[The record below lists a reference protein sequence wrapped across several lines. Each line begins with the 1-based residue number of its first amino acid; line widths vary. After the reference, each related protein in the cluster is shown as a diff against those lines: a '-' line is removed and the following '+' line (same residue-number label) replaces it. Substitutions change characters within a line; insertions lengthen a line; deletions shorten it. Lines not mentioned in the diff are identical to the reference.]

1 MLFCLRRPSL
11 YIYIYKNIMNKWT
24 LLALVATSFTAQ
36 AQQLPNASFDTP
48 WEECFP
54 YIGKDGKHAKSI
66 GTQPKG
72 WTIANV
78 YGMNTLGA
86 TVVAKDTLGLGTDT
100 KAVKLANTPNSLLS
114 SQIVPGYMGLGTTWN
129 TSVMGQQND
138 GGSFGGIEFTNR
150 PDAVEFYYQR
160 ICPEASADIPATFVA
175 YLWKGQ
181 WQQAEVPIDIAAFG
195 SPKKETM
202 IDRDRN
208 ILGMP
213 TDKGGAVTKSDDA
226 LLIAS
231 SIHHIK
237 DINKELTKL
246 VVPIEYHDS
255 TAIPTKMNLVFAAN
269 DYFDATT
276 VKAGNSLVV
285 DSVKL
290 VYYHALESLTY
301 GDKVYTPNA
310 EGVIDLSEVAFDA
323 NTPMQFH
330 VKGVGATVEKGT
342 LNADTQEMT
351 LEVRGNDFAANPES
365 KTTYTLRFKAEAP
378 APALELTSLTISG
391 MPFEA
396 LEAGKTAYTL
406 PYVYNPGIVFKGTT
420 NEGYTVGE
428 SVFDNKAKTHTV
440 NVVDPAKNDTTSYV
454 FSFTDAVEDAATGN
468 YEGALSVVLTAQD
481 NNSVPTALSNA
492 NIRITK
498 NANGTINL
506 AIDDF
511 AFGGMVVGD
520 IFVSNVP
527 MKDGK
532 IEKTRRTILM
542 TDFDEA
548 GNKLDYSMGWMMGAL
563 PVEVSADLNTT
574 DKRTSA
580 SIDIITAENPM
591 LAMMFKGIHVDFV
604 PFTVKGNLLDDS
616 FSGRQYYENLTVSGH
631 VTKAAS
637 KFLQINNHFF
647 DPNNNNQECNLP
659 MSFLDLSKAIV
670 DANVTMDD
678 IMAGAPKANNTLVYL
693 PAGSTIQ
700 AANAIVDSKATN
712 FVVNDQVAFHAPK
725 AFTATQVS
733 YDRAFKFGNGYVSS
747 FVLPFAMNT
756 TYVDGKVY
764 KFNAVNG
771 DNVNFTEVTGQ
782 LKANVPYLIVANSAK
797 PFSTALAK
805 EVEIEATPETME
817 VKADNAPSFAH
828 IGSYNTTKVTSENG
842 TTYYGYT
849 GGKFVKANYGT
860 LNPFRTL
867 IKATG
872 TTATQFSLKLDGEVT
887 GIIGVNTELG
897 KVDVYNLEGKLVR
910 SQVEAATAL
919 QGLEK
924 GVYVINGKKVMK

>member
-1 MLFCLRRPSL
+1 
-11 YIYIYKNIMNKWT
+11 MNKWT

-36 AQQLPNASFDTP
+36 AQQLPNANFNGKWVDCIP
-48 WEECFP
+48 F
-54 YIGKDGKHAKSI
+54 IGSNETGKVQ
-66 GTQPKG
+66 GTQPEG
-72 WTIANV
+72 WIISNV
-78 YGMNTLGA
+78 NGYQGLGA
-86 TVVAKDTLGLGTDT
+86 TIVGSQLTENENLAVALK
-100 KAVKLANTPNSLLS
+100 NTPNPFMA
-114 SQIVPGYMGLGTTWN
+114 SQIVPAYMSLGTTWN
-129 TSVMGQQND
+129 TSKGMFSITNKD
-138 GGSFGGIEFTNR
+138 GGSFGGMKFTHR
-150 PDAVEFYYQR
+150 PDAIQFKYKRTAAEPSV
-160 ICPEASADIPATFVA
+160 PATVVA
-175 YLWKGQ
+175 YMWKGE
-181 WQQAEVPIDIAAFG
+181 WQQADVPVTIALSG
-195 SPKKETM
+195 EPKKETM
-202 IDRDRN
+202 INRDRS
-208 ILGMP
+208 ILGMESAE
-213 TDKGGAVTKSDDA
+213 GGAVTKSEDA
-226 LLIAS
+226 LCIAQIQEKLS
-231 SIHHIK
+231 EITEEWKEMTIPFNYADKNAVPTHINV
-237 DINKELTKL
+237 I
-246 VVPIEYHDS
+246 
-255 TAIPTKMNLVFAAN
+255 FAAN
-269 DYFDATT
+269 DYFDAST
-276 VKAGNSLVV
+276 VKKDNTLSIDDVAF
-285 DSVKL
+285 

-310 EGVIDLSEVAFDA
+310 EGVIDLSEVTFDA

-330 VKGVGATVEKGT
+330 VKGVGATIEKGT

-420 NEGYTVGE
+420 NEGYTVSE

-454 FSFTDAVEDAATGN
+454 FSFTDAVEDAAAGN
-468 YEGALSVVLTAQD
+468 YEGSLSVVLTAQD

-604 PFTVKGNLLDDS
+604 PFTVSGEMKENG
-616 FSGRQYYENLTVSGH
+616 FGGRQYYENLKVKGA
-631 VTKAAS
+631 VTKENC
-637 KFLQINNHFF
+637 KFLQINNHYV
-647 DPNNNNQECNLP
+647 DAASNNEEHNLP
-659 MSFLDLSKAIV
+659 MSFLDLSEATV
-670 DANVTMDD
+670 AADVTMSD

-693 PAGSTIQ
+693 PEGNTIE
-700 AANAIVDSKATN
+700 ATNAIVGTN
-712 FVVNDQVAFHAPK
+712 AKELALNDTLTFVSPK
-725 AFTATQVS
+725 AFTAEAVNYSREFEADS
-733 YDRAFKFGNGYVSS
+733 YATLF
-747 FVLPFAMNT
+747 LPFGT
-756 TYVDGKVY
+756 EKFDGEAY
-764 KFNAVNG
+764 KFVKA
-771 DNVNFTEVTGQ
+771 DSEKLYFETAKQ
-782 LKANVPYLIVANSAK
+782 LEALTPYLVKPLSAK
-797 PFSTALAK
+797 PFANAAAEVAVAANDTVVKVTNNGMTFAGVLTAADSLNAEGEK
-805 EVEIEATPETME
+805 VFALN
-817 VKADNAPSFAH
+817 ADNAFAPV
-828 IGSYNTTKVTSENG
+828 ND
-842 TTYYGYT
+842 
-849 GGKFVKANYGT
+849 KACAAFRAIMFGNSKAEVLT
-860 LNPFRTL
+860 LVIDN
-867 IKATG
+867 K
-872 TTATQFSLKLDGEVT
+872 VT
-887 GIIGVNTELG
+887 GIVDASLDFNKL
-897 KVDVYNLEGKLVR
+897 VDVYNIEGKLIR
-910 SQVEAATAL
+910 SRVAAASAL
-919 QGLEK
+919 NGL
-924 GVYVINGKKVMK
+924 GSGIYIINGKKVIK

>member
-1 MLFCLRRPSL
+1 
-11 YIYIYKNIMNKWT
+11 MNKWT

-36 AQQLPNASFDTP
+36 AQQLPNANFNGKWVDCIP
-48 WEECFP
+48 F
-54 YIGKDGKHAKSI
+54 IGSNETGKVQ
-66 GTQPKG
+66 GTQPEG
-72 WTIANV
+72 WVISNV
-78 YGMNTLGA
+78 NGYQGLGA
-86 TVVAKDTLGLGTDT
+86 TIVGSQLTENENLAVALK
-100 KAVKLANTPNSLLS
+100 NTPNPFMA
-114 SQIVPGYMGLGTTWN
+114 SQIVPAYMSLGTTWN
-129 TSVMGQQND
+129 TSKGMIAITNKD
-138 GGSFGGIEFTNR
+138 GGSFGGMKFTHR
-150 PDAVEFYYQR
+150 PDAIQFKYKRTAAEPSV
-160 ICPEASADIPATFVA
+160 PATVVA
-175 YLWKGQ
+175 YMWKGE
-181 WQQAEVPIDIAAFG
+181 WQQADVPVSIALSG
-195 SPKKETM
+195 EPTKETM
-202 IDRDRN
+202 INRDRS
-208 ILGMP
+208 ILGIESAE
-213 TDKGGAVTKSDDA
+213 GGAVTKSEDA
-226 LLIAS
+226 LCIAQIQEKLS
-231 SIHHIK
+231 EITEEWKEMTIPFNYADKNAVPTHINV
-237 DINKELTKL
+237 I
-246 VVPIEYHDS
+246 
-255 TAIPTKMNLVFAAN
+255 FAAN
-269 DYFDATT
+269 DYFDAST
-276 VKAGNSLVV
+276 VKKDNTLSIDDVAF
-285 DSVKL
+285 

-481 NNSVPTALSNA
+481 DNSVPTALSNA

-548 GNKLDYSMGWMMGAL
+548 GNKLEYSMGWMMGAL

-604 PFTVKGNLLDDS
+604 PFTVSGEMKENG
-616 FSGRQYYENLTVSGH
+616 FGGRQYYENLKVKGA
-631 VTKAAS
+631 VTKENC
-637 KFLQINNHFF
+637 KFLQINNHYV
-647 DPNNNNQECNLP
+647 DAASNNEEHNLP
-659 MSFLDLSKAIV
+659 MSFLDLSEATV
-670 DANVTMDD
+670 AADVTMSD

-693 PAGSTIQ
+693 PEGNTIE
-700 AANAIVDSKATN
+700 AANAIVGTN
-712 FVVNDQVAFHAPK
+712 AKELALNDTLTFVSPK
-725 AFTATQVS
+725 AFTAEAVNYSREFEADS
-733 YDRAFKFGNGYVSS
+733 YATLF
-747 FVLPFAMNT
+747 LPFGT
-756 TYVDGKVY
+756 EKFDGEAY
-764 KFNAVNG
+764 KFVKA
-771 DNVNFTEVTGQ
+771 DSEKLYFETAKQ
-782 LKANVPYLIVANSAK
+782 LEALTPYLVKPLSAK
-797 PFSTALAK
+797 PFANAAAEVAVAANDTVVKVTNNGMTFAGVLTAADSLNAEGEK
-805 EVEIEATPETME
+805 VFALN
-817 VKADNAPSFAH
+817 ADNAFAPV
-828 IGSYNTTKVTSENG
+828 ND
-842 TTYYGYT
+842 
-849 GGKFVKANYGT
+849 KACAAFRAIMFGNSKAEVLT
-860 LNPFRTL
+860 LVIDN
-867 IKATG
+867 K
-872 TTATQFSLKLDGEVT
+872 VT
-887 GIIGVNTELG
+887 GIVDASLDFNKL
-897 KVDVYNLEGKLVR
+897 VDVYNIEGKLIR
-910 SQVEAATAL
+910 SRVAAASAL
-919 QGLEK
+919 NGL
-924 GVYVINGKKVMK
+924 GSGIYIINGKKVIK

>member
-1 MLFCLRRPSL
+1 MKQKVL
-11 YIYIYKNIMNKWT
+11 
-24 LLALVATSFTAQ
+24 LLAALAWGGILGAQ
-36 AQQLPNASFDTP
+36 AQQLPNADFNGT
-48 WEECFP
+48 WEDCIP
-54 YIGKDGKHAKSI
+54 YIGSKKQAKVR

-72 WTIANV
+72 WVISNV
-78 YGMNTLGA
+78 EGAVSGMGTGQGA
-86 TVVAKDTLGLGTDT
+86 TTVGKKIVDGNNL
-100 KAVKLANTPNSLLS
+100 AVLLTNTPNSFMS
-114 SQIVPGYMGLGTTWN
+114 SQIVPAYLTLGKTWS
-129 TSVMGQQND
+129 TSVLTNRKD
-138 GGSFGGIEFTNR
+138 GGTFGGIQFAYR
-150 PDAVEFYYQR
+150 PDAIEFRYKR
-160 ICPEASADIPATFVA
+160 TAKVASIPATVVA
-175 YLWKGQ
+175 YMWKGEWNQ
-181 WQQAEVPIDIAAFG
+181 PNVPVNIAALAG
-195 SPKKETM
+195 TPDKETM
-202 IDRDRN
+202 KNRDRN
-208 ILGMP
+208 ILGKKYELGDVP
-213 TDKGGAVTKSDDA
+213 NKSQDA
-226 LLIAS
+226 QLIAKVEEKIS
-231 SIHHIK
+231 NIAEEWTKISIPF
-237 DINKELTKL
+237 EYL
-246 VVPIEYHDS
+246 VTDAVPTMFNVI
-255 TAIPTKMNLVFAAN
+255 FAAN
-269 DYFDATT
+269 DYFDAAT
-276 VKAGNSLVV
+276 VKQDNTLSIDDVV
-285 DSVKL
+285 L
-290 VYYHALESLTY
+290 VYYHELTNLTY
-301 GDKVYTPNA
+301 GGKVYTPNA
-310 EGVIDLSEVAFDA
+310 DGLVEISDAAYDA
-323 NTPMQFH
+323 NTSLAFA
-330 VKGVGATVEKGT
+330 VKGVGATVEKGAYNPAT
-342 LNADTQEMT
+342 HEMT
-351 LEVRGNDFAANPES
+351 LEVRGNDFAANSAS
-365 KTTYTLRFKAEAP
+365 KTVYTLRFKSDAQVAAP
-378 APALELTSLTISG
+378 ELASLSISG
-391 MPFEA
+391 VPFTE
-396 LEAGKTAYTL
+396 LKAGQTEYTL
-406 PYVYNPGIVFKGTT
+406 PFAYNPGLVFQGTANGT
-420 NEGYTVGE
+420 ATVSK
-428 SVFDNKAKTHTV
+428 SVYDNVAKTHTV
-440 NVVDPAKNDTTSYV
+440 NVVDAASNKTTKYV
-454 FSFTDAVEDAATGN
+454 FSFTEAVADAASGI
-468 YEGALSVVLTAQD
+468 YDGALSVVLTNAED
-481 NNSVPTALSNA
+481 VSVPTALNNA
-492 NIRITK
+492 GINVTK

-506 AIDDF
+506 AINNFSF
-511 AFGGMVVGD
+511 AGIPVGD

-527 MKDGK
+527 MNNGK

-542 TDFDEA
+542 TAFNED
-548 GNKLDYSMGWMMGAL
+548 GTPNTNCMGWGMGAL
-563 PVEVSADLNTT
+563 PVEVSAELNTT
-574 DKRTSA
+574 DKNTLA
-580 SIDIITAENPM
+580 SIDIITAENAM
-591 LAMMFKGIHVDFV
+591 LAQMFKSIHVDFV
-604 PFTVKGNLLDDS
+604 PFTVEGNLLDDS
-616 FSGRQYYENLTVSGH
+616 FSGRQYYENLTISGH

>member
-36 AQQLPNASFDTP
+36 AQQLPNANFNGKWVDCIP
-48 WEECFP
+48 F
-54 YIGKDGKHAKSI
+54 IGSNETGKVQ
-66 GTQPKG
+66 GTQPEG
-72 WTIANV
+72 WVISNVNGYQGLCATIVGSQLTENENLA
-78 YGMNTLGA
+78 
-86 TVVAKDTLGLGTDT
+86 VALK
-100 KAVKLANTPNSLLS
+100 NTPNPFMA
-114 SQIVPGYMGLGTTWN
+114 SQIVPAYMSLGTTWN
-129 TSVMGQQND
+129 TSKGMIAITNKD
-138 GGSFGGIEFTNR
+138 GGSFGGMKFTHR
-150 PDAVEFYYQR
+150 PDAIQFKYKRTAAEPSV
-160 ICPEASADIPATFVA
+160 PATVVA
-175 YLWKGQ
+175 YMWKGE
-181 WQQAEVPIDIAAFG
+181 WQQADVPVTIALSG
-195 SPKKETM
+195 EPKKETM
-202 IDRDRN
+202 INRDRS
-208 ILGMP
+208 ILGIESAE
-213 TDKGGAVTKSDDA
+213 GGAVTKSEDA
-226 LLIAS
+226 LCIAQIQEKLS
-231 SIHHIK
+231 EITEEWKEMTIPFNYADKNAVPTHINV
-237 DINKELTKL
+237 I
-246 VVPIEYHDS
+246 
-255 TAIPTKMNLVFAAN
+255 FAAN
-269 DYFDATT
+269 DYFDAST
-276 VKAGNSLVV
+276 VKKDNTLSIDDVAF
-285 DSVKL
+285 

-365 KTTYTLRFKAEAP
+365 KTIYTLRFKAEAP

-420 NEGYTVGE
+420 NEGYTVSE

-481 NNSVPTALSNA
+481 DNSVPTALSNA

-548 GNKLDYSMGWMMGAL
+548 GNKLDWSMGWMMGAL

-604 PFTVKGNLLDDS
+604 PFTVSGEMKENG
-616 FSGRQYYENLTVSGH
+616 FGGRQYYENLKVKGA
-631 VTKAAS
+631 VTKENC
-637 KFLQINNHFF
+637 KFLQINNHYV
-647 DPNNNNQECNLP
+647 DAASNNEEHNLP
-659 MSFLDLSKAIV
+659 MSFLDLSEATV
-670 DANVTMDD
+670 AADVTMSD

-693 PAGSTIQ
+693 PEGNTIE
-700 AANAIVDSKATN
+700 AANAIVGTN
-712 FVVNDQVAFHAPK
+712 AKELALNDTLTFVSPK
-725 AFTATQVS
+725 AFTAEAVNYSREFEADS
-733 YDRAFKFGNGYVSS
+733 YATLF
-747 FVLPFAMNT
+747 LPFGT
-756 TYVDGKVY
+756 EKFDGEAY
-764 KFNAVNG
+764 KFVKA
-771 DNVNFTEVTGQ
+771 DSEKLYFETAKQ
-782 LKANVPYLIVANSAK
+782 LEALTPYLVKPLSAK
-797 PFSTALAK
+797 PFANAAAEVAVAANDTVVKVTNNGMTFAGVLTAADSLNAEGEK
-805 EVEIEATPETME
+805 VFALN
-817 VKADNAPSFAH
+817 ADNAFAPV
-828 IGSYNTTKVTSENG
+828 ND
-842 TTYYGYT
+842 
-849 GGKFVKANYGT
+849 KACAAFRAIMFGNSKAEVLT
-860 LNPFRTL
+860 LVIDN
-867 IKATG
+867 K
-872 TTATQFSLKLDGEVT
+872 VT
-887 GIIGVNTELG
+887 GIVDASLDFNKL
-897 KVDVYNLEGKLVR
+897 VDVYNIEGKLIR
-910 SQVEAATAL
+910 SRVAAASAL
-919 QGLEK
+919 NGL
-924 GVYVINGKKVMK
+924 GSGIYIINGKKVIK

>member
-1 MLFCLRRPSL
+1 
-11 YIYIYKNIMNKWT
+11 MNKWT

-36 AQQLPNASFDTP
+36 AQQLPNANFNGKWVDCIP
-48 WEECFP
+48 F
-54 YIGKDGKHAKSI
+54 IGSNETGKVQ
-66 GTQPKG
+66 GTQPEG
-72 WTIANV
+72 WVISNV
-78 YGMNTLGA
+78 NGYQGLGA
-86 TVVAKDTLGLGTDT
+86 TIVGSQLTENENLAVALK
-100 KAVKLANTPNSLLS
+100 NTPNPFMA
-114 SQIVPGYMGLGTTWN
+114 SQIVPAYMSLGTTWN
-129 TSVMGQQND
+129 TSKGMLSITNKD
-138 GGSFGGIEFTNR
+138 GGSFGGMKFTHR
-150 PDAVEFYYQR
+150 PDAIQFKYKRTAAEPSV
-160 ICPEASADIPATFVA
+160 PATVVA
-175 YLWKGQ
+175 YMWKGE
-181 WQQAEVPIDIAAFG
+181 WQQADVPVSIALSG
-195 SPKKETM
+195 EPKKETM
-202 IDRDRN
+202 INRDRS
-208 ILGMP
+208 ILGIESAE
-213 TDKGGAVTKSDDA
+213 GGAVTKSEDA
-226 LLIAS
+226 LCIAQIQEKLS
-231 SIHHIK
+231 EITEEWKEMTIPFNYADKNAVPTHINV
-237 DINKELTKL
+237 I
-246 VVPIEYHDS
+246 
-255 TAIPTKMNLVFAAN
+255 FAAN
-269 DYFDATT
+269 DYFDAST
-276 VKAGNSLVV
+276 VKKDNTLSIDDVAF
-285 DSVKL
+285 

-454 FSFTDAVEDAATGN
+454 FSFTDAVEDAAAGN

-481 NNSVPTALSNA
+481 DNSVPTALSNA

-548 GNKLDYSMGWMMGAL
+548 GNKLDWSMGWMMGAL

-604 PFTVKGNLLDDS
+604 PFTVSGEMKENG
-616 FSGRQYYENLTVSGH
+616 FGGRQYYENLKVKGA
-631 VTKAAS
+631 VTKENC
-637 KFLQINNHFF
+637 KFLQINNHYV
-647 DPNNNNQECNLP
+647 DAASNNEEHNLP
-659 MSFLDLSKAIV
+659 MSFLDLSEATV
-670 DANVTMDD
+670 AADVTMSD

-693 PAGSTIQ
+693 PEGNTIE
-700 AANAIVDSKATN
+700 AANAIVGTN
-712 FVVNDQVAFHAPK
+712 AKELALNDTLTFVSPK
-725 AFTATQVS
+725 AFTAEAVNYSREFEADS
-733 YDRAFKFGNGYVSS
+733 YTTLF
-747 FVLPFAMNT
+747 LPFGT
-756 TYVDGKVY
+756 EKFDGEAY
-764 KFNAVNG
+764 KFVKA
-771 DNVNFTEVTGQ
+771 DSEKLYFETAKQ
-782 LKANVPYLIVANSAK
+782 LEALTPYLVKPLSAK
-797 PFSTALAK
+797 PFANAAAEVAVAANDTVVKVTNNGMTFAGVLTAADSLNAEGEK
-805 EVEIEATPETME
+805 VFALN
-817 VKADNAPSFAH
+817 ADNAFAPV
-828 IGSYNTTKVTSENG
+828 ND
-842 TTYYGYT
+842 
-849 GGKFVKANYGT
+849 KACAAFRAIMFGNSKAEVLT
-860 LNPFRTL
+860 LVIDN
-867 IKATG
+867 K
-872 TTATQFSLKLDGEVT
+872 VT
-887 GIIGVNTELG
+887 GIVDASLDFNKL
-897 KVDVYNLEGKLVR
+897 VDVYNIEGKLIR
-910 SQVEAATAL
+910 SRVAAASAL
-919 QGLEK
+919 NGL
-924 GVYVINGKKVMK
+924 GSGIYIINGKKVIK

>member
-36 AQQLPNASFDTP
+36 AQQLPNANFNGKWVDCIP
-48 WEECFP
+48 F
-54 YIGKDGKHAKSI
+54 IGSNETGKVQ
-66 GTQPKG
+66 GTQPEG
-72 WTIANV
+72 WVISNV
-78 YGMNTLGA
+78 NGYQGLGA
-86 TVVAKDTLGLGTDT
+86 TIVGSQLTENENLAVALK
-100 KAVKLANTPNSLLS
+100 NTPNPFMA
-114 SQIVPGYMGLGTTWN
+114 SQIVPAYMSLGTTWN
-129 TSVMGQQND
+129 TSKGMIAITNKD
-138 GGSFGGIEFTNR
+138 GGSFGGMKFTHR
-150 PDAVEFYYQR
+150 PDAIQFKYKRTAAEPSV
-160 ICPEASADIPATFVA
+160 PATVVA
-175 YLWKGQ
+175 YMWKGE
-181 WQQAEVPIDIAAFG
+181 WQQADVPVTIALSG
-195 SPKKETM
+195 EPKKETM
-202 IDRDRN
+202 INRDRS
-208 ILGMP
+208 ILGMESAE
-213 TDKGGAVTKSDDA
+213 GGAVTKSEDA
-226 LLIAS
+226 LCIAQIQEKLS
-231 SIHHIK
+231 EITEEWKEMTIPFNYADKNAVPTHINV
-237 DINKELTKL
+237 I
-246 VVPIEYHDS
+246 
-255 TAIPTKMNLVFAAN
+255 FAAN
-269 DYFDATT
+269 DYFDAST
-276 VKAGNSLVV
+276 VKKDNTLSIDDVAF
-285 DSVKL
+285 

-365 KTTYTLRFKAEAP
+365 KTIYTLRFKAEAP

-420 NEGYTVGE
+420 NEGYTVSE

-454 FSFTDAVEDAATGN
+454 FSFTDAVEDAAAGN
-468 YEGALSVVLTAQD
+468 YEGSLSVVLTAQD

-548 GNKLDYSMGWMMGAL
+548 GNKLDWSMGWMMGAL

-604 PFTVKGNLLDDS
+604 PFTVSGEMKENG
-616 FSGRQYYENLTVSGH
+616 FGGRQYYENLKVKGA
-631 VTKAAS
+631 VTKENC
-637 KFLQINNHFF
+637 KFLQINNHYV
-647 DPNNNNQECNLP
+647 DAASNNEEHNLP
-659 MSFLDLSKAIV
+659 MSYLDLSEATV
-670 DANVTMDD
+670 AADVTMSD

-693 PAGSTIQ
+693 PEGNTIE
-700 AANAIVDSKATN
+700 AANAIVGTN
-712 FVVNDQVAFHAPK
+712 AKELALNDTLTFVSPK
-725 AFTATQVS
+725 AFTAEAVNYSREFEADS
-733 YDRAFKFGNGYVSS
+733 YTTLF
-747 FVLPFAMNT
+747 LPFGT
-756 TYVDGKVY
+756 EKFDGEAY
-764 KFNAVNG
+764 KFVKA
-771 DNVNFTEVTGQ
+771 DSEKLYFETAKQ
-782 LKANVPYLIVANSAK
+782 LEALTPYLVKPLSAK
-797 PFSTALAK
+797 PFANAAAEVAVAANDTVVKVTNNGMTFAGVLTAADSLNAEGEK
-805 EVEIEATPETME
+805 VFALN
-817 VKADNAPSFAH
+817 ADNAFAPV
-828 IGSYNTTKVTSENG
+828 ND
-842 TTYYGYT
+842 
-849 GGKFVKANYGT
+849 KACAAFRAIMFGNSKAEMLT
-860 LNPFRTL
+860 LVIDN
-867 IKATG
+867 K
-872 TTATQFSLKLDGEVT
+872 VT
-887 GIIGVNTELG
+887 GIVDASLDFNKL
-897 KVDVYNLEGKLVR
+897 VDVYNIEGKLIR
-910 SQVEAATAL
+910 SRVAAASAL
-919 QGLEK
+919 NGL
-924 GVYVINGKKVMK
+924 GSGIYIINGKKVIK

>member
-1 MLFCLRRPSL
+1 MLFCLRKPSL

-36 AQQLPNASFDTP
+36 AQQLPNANFNGKWVDCIP
-48 WEECFP
+48 F
-54 YIGKDGKHAKSI
+54 IGSNETGKVQ
-66 GTQPKG
+66 GTQPEG
-72 WTIANV
+72 WVISNV
-78 YGMNTLGA
+78 NGYQGLGA
-86 TVVAKDTLGLGTDT
+86 TIVGSQLTENENLAVALK
-100 KAVKLANTPNSLLS
+100 NTPNPFMA
-114 SQIVPGYMGLGTTWN
+114 SQIVPAYMSLGTTWN
-129 TSVMGQQND
+129 TSKGMLSITNKD
-138 GGSFGGIEFTNR
+138 GGSFGGMKFTHR
-150 PDAVEFYYQR
+150 PDAIQFKYKRTAAEPSV
-160 ICPEASADIPATFVA
+160 PATVVA
-175 YLWKGQ
+175 YMWKGE
-181 WQQAEVPIDIAAFG
+181 WQQADVPVTIALSG
-195 SPKKETM
+195 EPTKETM
-202 IDRDRN
+202 INRDRS
-208 ILGMP
+208 ILGMESAE
-213 TDKGGAVTKSDDA
+213 GGAVTKSEDA
-226 LLIAS
+226 LCIAQIQEKLS
-231 SIHHIK
+231 EITEEWKEMTIPFNYADKNAVPTHINV
-237 DINKELTKL
+237 I
-246 VVPIEYHDS
+246 
-255 TAIPTKMNLVFAAN
+255 FAAN
-269 DYFDATT
+269 DYFDAST
-276 VKAGNSLVV
+276 VKKDNTLSIDDVAF
-285 DSVKL
+285 

-365 KTTYTLRFKAEAP
+365 KTTYTLRFKAGAP

-396 LEAGKTAYTL
+396 LEVGKTAYTL

-481 NNSVPTALSNA
+481 DNSVPTALSNA

-548 GNKLDYSMGWMMGAL
+548 GNKLDWSMGWMMGAL

-604 PFTVKGNLLDDS
+604 PFTVSGEMKENG
-616 FSGRQYYENLTVSGH
+616 FGGRQYYENLKVKGA
-631 VTKAAS
+631 VTKENC
-637 KFLQINNHFF
+637 KFLQINNHYV
-647 DPNNNNQECNLP
+647 DAASNNEEHNLP
-659 MSFLDLSKAIV
+659 MSYLDLSEATV
-670 DANVTMDD
+670 AADVTMSD

-693 PAGSTIQ
+693 PEGNTIE
-700 AANAIVDSKATN
+700 AANAIVGTN
-712 FVVNDQVAFHAPK
+712 AKELALNDTLTFVSPK
-725 AFTATQVS
+725 AFTAEAVNYSREFEADS
-733 YDRAFKFGNGYVSS
+733 YATLF
-747 FVLPFAMNT
+747 LPFGT
-756 TYVDGKVY
+756 EKFDGEAY
-764 KFNAVNG
+764 KFVKA
-771 DNVNFTEVTGQ
+771 DSEKLYFETAKQ
-782 LKANVPYLIVANSAK
+782 LEALTPYLVKPLSAK
-797 PFSTALAK
+797 PFANAAAEVAVAANDTVVKVTNNGMTFAGVLTAADSLNAEGEK
-805 EVEIEATPETME
+805 VFALN
-817 VKADNAPSFAH
+817 ADNAFAPV
-828 IGSYNTTKVTSENG
+828 ND
-842 TTYYGYT
+842 
-849 GGKFVKANYGT
+849 KACAAFRAIMFGNSKAEVLT
-860 LNPFRTL
+860 LVIDN
-867 IKATG
+867 K
-872 TTATQFSLKLDGEVT
+872 VT
-887 GIIGVNTELG
+887 GIVDASLDFNKL
-897 KVDVYNLEGKLVR
+897 VDVYNIEGKLIR
-910 SQVEAATAL
+910 SRVAAASAL
-919 QGLEK
+919 NGL
-924 GVYVINGKKVMK
+924 GSGIYIINGKKVIK

>member
-1 MLFCLRRPSL
+1 MLFCLRRSSL

-36 AQQLPNASFDTP
+36 AQQLPNANFNGKWVDCIP
-48 WEECFP
+48 F
-54 YIGKDGKHAKSI
+54 IGSNETGKVQ
-66 GTQPKG
+66 GTQPEG
-72 WTIANV
+72 WVISNV
-78 YGMNTLGA
+78 NGYQGLGA
-86 TVVAKDTLGLGTDT
+86 TIVGSQLTENENLAVALK
-100 KAVKLANTPNSLLS
+100 NTPNPFMA
-114 SQIVPGYMGLGTTWN
+114 SQIVPAYMSLGTTWN
-129 TSVMGQQND
+129 TSKGMIAITNKD
-138 GGSFGGIEFTNR
+138 GGSFGGMKFTHR
-150 PDAVEFYYQR
+150 PDAIQFKYKRTAAEPSV
-160 ICPEASADIPATFVA
+160 PATVVA
-175 YLWKGQ
+175 YMWKGE
-181 WQQAEVPIDIAAFG
+181 WQQADVPVTIALSG
-195 SPKKETM
+195 EPKKETM
-202 IDRDRN
+202 INRDRS
-208 ILGMP
+208 ILGMESAE
-213 TDKGGAVTKSDDA
+213 GGAVTKSEDA
-226 LLIAS
+226 LCIAQIQEKLS
-231 SIHHIK
+231 EITEEWKEMTIPFNYADKNAVPTHINV
-237 DINKELTKL
+237 I
-246 VVPIEYHDS
+246 
-255 TAIPTKMNLVFAAN
+255 FAAN
-269 DYFDATT
+269 DYFDAST
-276 VKAGNSLVV
+276 VKKDNTLSIDDVTF
-285 DSVKL
+285 

-323 NTPMQFH
+323 NTPMQFD

-420 NEGYTVGE
+420 NEGYTVSE

-454 FSFTDAVEDAATGN
+454 FSFTDAVEDAAAGN
-468 YEGALSVVLTAQD
+468 YEGSLSVVLTAQD

-548 GNKLDYSMGWMMGAL
+548 GNKLDWSMGWMMGAL

-604 PFTVKGNLLDDS
+604 PFTVSGEMKENG
-616 FSGRQYYENLTVSGH
+616 FGGRQYYENLKVKGA
-631 VTKAAS
+631 VTKENC
-637 KFLQINNHFF
+637 KFLQINNHYV
-647 DPNNNNQECNLP
+647 DAASNNEEHNLP
-659 MSFLDLSKAIV
+659 MSFLDLSEATV
-670 DANVTMDD
+670 AADVTMSD

-693 PAGSTIQ
+693 PEGNTIE
-700 AANAIVDSKATN
+700 AANAIVGTN
-712 FVVNDQVAFHAPK
+712 AKELALNDTLTFVSPK
-725 AFTATQVS
+725 AFTAEAVNYSREFEADS
-733 YDRAFKFGNGYVSS
+733 YATLF
-747 FVLPFAMNT
+747 LPFGT
-756 TYVDGKVY
+756 EKFDGEAY
-764 KFNAVNG
+764 KFVKA
-771 DNVNFTEVTGQ
+771 DSEKLYFETAKQ
-782 LKANVPYLIVANSAK
+782 LEALTPYLVKPLSAK
-797 PFSTALAK
+797 PFANAAAEVAVAANDTVVKVTNNGMTFAGVLTAADSLNAEGEK
-805 EVEIEATPETME
+805 VFALN
-817 VKADNAPSFAH
+817 ADNAFAPV
-828 IGSYNTTKVTSENG
+828 ND
-842 TTYYGYT
+842 
-849 GGKFVKANYGT
+849 KACAAFRAIMFGNSKAEVLT
-860 LNPFRTL
+860 LVIDN
-867 IKATG
+867 K
-872 TTATQFSLKLDGEVT
+872 VT
-887 GIIGVNTELG
+887 GIVDASLDFNKL
-897 KVDVYNLEGKLVR
+897 VDVYNIEGKLIR
-910 SQVEAATAL
+910 SRVAAASAL
-919 QGLEK
+919 NGL
-924 GVYVINGKKVMK
+924 GSGIYIINGKKVIK

>member
-36 AQQLPNASFDTP
+36 AQQLPNANFNGKWVDCIP
-48 WEECFP
+48 F
-54 YIGKDGKHAKSI
+54 IGSNETGKVQ
-66 GTQPKG
+66 GTQPEG
-72 WTIANV
+72 WVISNV
-78 YGMNTLGA
+78 NGYQGLGA
-86 TVVAKDTLGLGTDT
+86 TIVGSQLTENENLAVALK
-100 KAVKLANTPNSLLS
+100 NTPNPFMA
-114 SQIVPGYMGLGTTWN
+114 SQIVPAYMSLGTTWN
-129 TSVMGQQND
+129 TSKGMIAITNKD
-138 GGSFGGIEFTNR
+138 GGSFGGMKFTHR
-150 PDAVEFYYQR
+150 PDAIQFKYKRTAAEPSV
-160 ICPEASADIPATFVA
+160 PATVVA
-175 YLWKGQ
+175 YMWKGE
-181 WQQAEVPIDIAAFG
+181 WQQADVPVTIALSG
-195 SPKKETM
+195 EPKKETM
-202 IDRDRN
+202 INRDRS
-208 ILGMP
+208 ILGMESAE
-213 TDKGGAVTKSDDA
+213 GGAVTKSEDA
-226 LLIAS
+226 LCIAQIQEKLS
-231 SIHHIK
+231 EITEEWKEMTIPFNYADKNAVPTHINV
-237 DINKELTKL
+237 I
-246 VVPIEYHDS
+246 
-255 TAIPTKMNLVFAAN
+255 FAAN
-269 DYFDATT
+269 DYFDAST
-276 VKAGNSLVV
+276 VKKDNTLSIDDVTF
-285 DSVKL
+285 

-323 NTPMQFH
+323 NTPMQFD

-351 LEVRGNDFAANPES
+351 LEVHGNDFAANPES

-420 NEGYTVGE
+420 NEGYTVSE

-454 FSFTDAVEDAATGN
+454 FSFTDAVEDAAAGN
-468 YEGALSVVLTAQD
+468 YEGSLSVVLTAQD

-548 GNKLDYSMGWMMGAL
+548 GNKLDWSMGWMMGAL

-604 PFTVKGNLLDDS
+604 PFTVSGEMKENG
-616 FSGRQYYENLTVSGH
+616 FGGRQYYENLKVKGA
-631 VTKAAS
+631 VTKENC
-637 KFLQINNHFF
+637 KFLQINNHYV
-647 DPNNNNQECNLP
+647 DAASNNEEHNLP
-659 MSFLDLSKAIV
+659 MSYLDLSEATV
-670 DANVTMDD
+670 AADVTMSD

-693 PAGSTIQ
+693 PEGNTIE
-700 AANAIVDSKATN
+700 AANAIVGTN
-712 FVVNDQVAFHAPK
+712 AKELALNDTLTFVSPK
-725 AFTATQVS
+725 AFTAEAVNYSREFEADS
-733 YDRAFKFGNGYVSS
+733 YATLF
-747 FVLPFAMNT
+747 LPFGT
-756 TYVDGKVY
+756 EKFDGEAY
-764 KFNAVNG
+764 KFVKA
-771 DNVNFTEVTGQ
+771 DSEKLYFETAKQ
-782 LKANVPYLIVANSAK
+782 LEALTPYLVKPLSAK
-797 PFSTALAK
+797 PFANAAAEVAVAANDTVVKVTNNGMTFAGVLTAADSLNAEGEK
-805 EVEIEATPETME
+805 VFALN
-817 VKADNAPSFAH
+817 ADNAFAPV
-828 IGSYNTTKVTSENG
+828 ND
-842 TTYYGYT
+842 
-849 GGKFVKANYGT
+849 KACAAFRAIMFGNSKAEVLT
-860 LNPFRTL
+860 LVIDN
-867 IKATG
+867 K
-872 TTATQFSLKLDGEVT
+872 VT
-887 GIIGVNTELG
+887 GIVDASLDFNKL
-897 KVDVYNLEGKLVR
+897 VDVYNIEGKLIR
-910 SQVEAATAL
+910 SRVAAASAL
-919 QGLEK
+919 NGL
-924 GVYVINGKKVMK
+924 GSGIYIINGKKVIK

>member
-36 AQQLPNASFDTP
+36 AQQLPNANFNGKWVDCIP
-48 WEECFP
+48 F
-54 YIGKDGKHAKSI
+54 IGSNETGKVQ
-66 GTQPKG
+66 GTQPEG
-72 WTIANV
+72 WVISNV
-78 YGMNTLGA
+78 NGYQGLGA
-86 TVVAKDTLGLGTDT
+86 TIVGSQLTENENLAVALK
-100 KAVKLANTPNSLLS
+100 NTPNPFMA
-114 SQIVPGYMGLGTTWN
+114 SQIVPAYMSLGTTWN
-129 TSVMGQQND
+129 TSKGMIAITNKD
-138 GGSFGGIEFTNR
+138 GGSFGGMKFTHR
-150 PDAVEFYYQR
+150 PDAIQFKYKRTAAEPSV
-160 ICPEASADIPATFVA
+160 PATVVA
-175 YLWKGQ
+175 YMWKGE
-181 WQQAEVPIDIAAFG
+181 WQQADVPVTIALSG
-195 SPKKETM
+195 EPKKETM
-202 IDRDRN
+202 INRDRS
-208 ILGMP
+208 ILGMESAE
-213 TDKGGAVTKSDDA
+213 GGAVTKSEDA
-226 LLIAS
+226 LCIAQIQEKLS
-231 SIHHIK
+231 EITEEWKEMTIPFNYADKNAVPTHINV
-237 DINKELTKL
+237 I
-246 VVPIEYHDS
+246 
-255 TAIPTKMNLVFAAN
+255 FAAN
-269 DYFDATT
+269 DYFDAST
-276 VKAGNSLVV
+276 VKKDNTLSIDDVTF
-285 DSVKL
+285 

-420 NEGYTVGE
+420 NEGYTVSE

-454 FSFTDAVEDAATGN
+454 FSFTDAVEDAAAGN
-468 YEGALSVVLTAQD
+468 YEGSLSVVLTAQD

-542 TDFDEA
+542 TYFDEA
-548 GNKLDYSMGWMMGAL
+548 GNKLDWSMGWMMGAL

-604 PFTVKGNLLDDS
+604 PFTVSGDMKENG
-616 FSGRQYYENLTVSGH
+616 FGGRQYYENLKVKGA
-631 VTKAAS
+631 VTKENC
-637 KFLQINNHFF
+637 KFLQINNHYV
-647 DPNNNNQECNLP
+647 DAASNNEEHNLP
-659 MSFLDLSKAIV
+659 MSFLDLSEATV
-670 DANVTMDD
+670 AADVTMSD

-693 PAGSTIQ
+693 PEGNTIE
-700 AANAIVDSKATN
+700 AANAIVGTN
-712 FVVNDQVAFHAPK
+712 AKELALNDTLTFVSPK
-725 AFTATQVS
+725 AFTAEAVNYSREFEADS
-733 YDRAFKFGNGYVSS
+733 YATLF
-747 FVLPFAMNT
+747 LPFGT
-756 TYVDGKVY
+756 EKFDGEAY
-764 KFNAVNG
+764 KFVKA
-771 DNVNFTEVTGQ
+771 DNEKLYFETAKQ
-782 LKANVPYLIVANSAK
+782 LEALTPYLVKPLSAK
-797 PFSTALAK
+797 PFANAAAEVAVAANDTVVKVTNNGMTFAGVLTAVDSLNAEGEK
-805 EVEIEATPETME
+805 VFALN
-817 VKADNAPSFAH
+817 ADNAFAPV
-828 IGSYNTTKVTSENG
+828 ND
-842 TTYYGYT
+842 
-849 GGKFVKANYGT
+849 KACAAFRAIMFGNSKAEVLT
-860 LNPFRTL
+860 LVIDN
-867 IKATG
+867 K
-872 TTATQFSLKLDGEVT
+872 VT
-887 GIIGVNTELG
+887 GIVDASLDFNKL
-897 KVDVYNLEGKLVR
+897 VDVYNIEGKLIR
-910 SQVEAATAL
+910 SRVAAASAL
-919 QGLEK
+919 NGL
-924 GVYVINGKKVMK
+924 GSGIYIINGKKVIK

>member
-36 AQQLPNASFDTP
+36 AQQLPNANFNGKWVDCIP
-48 WEECFP
+48 F
-54 YIGKDGKHAKSI
+54 IGSNETGKVQ
-66 GTQPKG
+66 GTQPEG
-72 WTIANV
+72 WVISNV
-78 YGMNTLGA
+78 NGYQGLGA
-86 TVVAKDTLGLGTDT
+86 TIVGSQLTENENLAVALK
-100 KAVKLANTPNSLLS
+100 NTPNPFMA
-114 SQIVPGYMGLGTTWN
+114 SQIVPAYMSLGTTWN
-129 TSVMGQQND
+129 TSKGMIAITNKD
-138 GGSFGGIEFTNR
+138 GGSFGGMKFTHR
-150 PDAVEFYYQR
+150 PDAIQFKYKRTAAEPSV
-160 ICPEASADIPATFVA
+160 PATVVA
-175 YLWKGQ
+175 YMWKGE
-181 WQQAEVPIDIAAFG
+181 WQQADVPVTIALSG
-195 SPKKETM
+195 EPKKETM
-202 IDRDRN
+202 INRDRS
-208 ILGMP
+208 ILGMESAE
-213 TDKGGAVTKSDDA
+213 GGAVTKSEDA
-226 LLIAS
+226 LCIAQIQEKLS
-231 SIHHIK
+231 EITEEWKEMTIPFNYADKNAVPTHINV
-237 DINKELTKL
+237 I
-246 VVPIEYHDS
+246 
-255 TAIPTKMNLVFAAN
+255 FAAN
-269 DYFDATT
+269 DYFDAST
-276 VKAGNSLVV
+276 VKKDNTLSIDDVTF
-285 DSVKL
+285 
-290 VYYHALESLTY
+290 VYYHTLESLTY

-454 FSFTDAVEDAATGN
+454 FSFTDAVEDAAAGN
-468 YEGALSVVLTAQD
+468 YEGSLSVVLTAQD

-548 GNKLDYSMGWMMGAL
+548 GNKLDWSMGWMMGAL

-604 PFTVKGNLLDDS
+604 PFTVSGEMKENG
-616 FSGRQYYENLTVSGH
+616 FGGRQYYENLKVKGA
-631 VTKAAS
+631 VTKENC
-637 KFLQINNHFF
+637 KFLQINNHYV
-647 DPNNNNQECNLP
+647 DAASNNEEHNLP
-659 MSFLDLSKAIV
+659 MSFLDLSEATV
-670 DANVTMDD
+670 AADVTMSD

-693 PAGSTIQ
+693 PEGNAIE
-700 AANAIVDSKATN
+700 AANAIVGTN
-712 FVVNDQVAFHAPK
+712 AKELALNDTLTFVSPK
-725 AFTATQVS
+725 AFTAEAVNYSREFEADS
-733 YDRAFKFGNGYVSS
+733 YTTLF
-747 FVLPFAMNT
+747 LPFGT
-756 TYVDGKVY
+756 EKFDGEAY
-764 KFNAVNG
+764 KFVKA
-771 DNVNFTEVTGQ
+771 DSEKLYFETAKQ
-782 LKANVPYLIVANSAK
+782 LEALTPYLVKPLSAK
-797 PFSTALAK
+797 PFANAAAEVAVAANDTVVKVTNNGMTFAGVLTAADSLNAEGEK
-805 EVEIEATPETME
+805 VFALN
-817 VKADNAPSFAH
+817 ADNAFAPV
-828 IGSYNTTKVTSENG
+828 ND
-842 TTYYGYT
+842 
-849 GGKFVKANYGT
+849 KACAAFRAIMFGNSKAEVLT
-860 LNPFRTL
+860 LVIDN
-867 IKATG
+867 K
-872 TTATQFSLKLDGEVT
+872 VT
-887 GIIGVNTELG
+887 GIVDASLDFNKL
-897 KVDVYNLEGKLVR
+897 VDVYNIEGKLIR
-910 SQVEAATAL
+910 SRVAAASAL
-919 QGLEK
+919 NGL
-924 GVYVINGKKVMK
+924 GSGIYIINGKKVIK

>member
-36 AQQLPNASFDTP
+36 AQQLPNANFNGKWVDCIP
-48 WEECFP
+48 F
-54 YIGKDGKHAKSI
+54 IGSNETGKVQ
-66 GTQPKG
+66 GTQPEG
-72 WTIANV
+72 WVISNV
-78 YGMNTLGA
+78 NGYQGLGA
-86 TVVAKDTLGLGTDT
+86 TIVGSQLTENENLAVALK
-100 KAVKLANTPNSLLS
+100 NTPNPFMA
-114 SQIVPGYMGLGTTWN
+114 SQIVPAYMSLGTTWN
-129 TSVMGQQND
+129 TSKGMIAITNKD
-138 GGSFGGIEFTNR
+138 GGSFGGMKFTHR
-150 PDAVEFYYQR
+150 PDAIQFKYKRTAAEPSV
-160 ICPEASADIPATFVA
+160 PATVVA
-175 YLWKGQ
+175 YMWKGE
-181 WQQAEVPIDIAAFG
+181 WQQADVPVSIALSG
-195 SPKKETM
+195 EPKKETM
-202 IDRDRN
+202 INRDRS
-208 ILGMP
+208 ILGMESAE
-213 TDKGGAVTKSDDA
+213 GGAVTKSEDA
-226 LLIAS
+226 LCIAQIQEKLS
-231 SIHHIK
+231 EITEEWKEMTIPFNYADKNAVPTHINV
-237 DINKELTKL
+237 I
-246 VVPIEYHDS
+246 
-255 TAIPTKMNLVFAAN
+255 FAAN
-269 DYFDATT
+269 DYFDAST
-276 VKAGNSLVV
+276 VKKDNTLSIDDVAF
-285 DSVKL
+285 

-351 LEVRGNDFAANPES
+351 LEVRGNDFAVNPES

-548 GNKLDYSMGWMMGAL
+548 GNKLDWSMGWMMGAL

-604 PFTVKGNLLDDS
+604 PFTVSGEMKENG
-616 FSGRQYYENLTVSGH
+616 FGGRQYYENLKVKGA
-631 VTKAAS
+631 VTKENC
-637 KFLQINNHFF
+637 KFLQINNHYV
-647 DPNNNNQECNLP
+647 DAASNNEEHNLP
-659 MSFLDLSKAIV
+659 MSFLDLSEATV
-670 DANVTMDD
+670 AADVTMSD

-693 PAGSTIQ
+693 PEGNTIE
-700 AANAIVDSKATN
+700 AANAIVGTN
-712 FVVNDQVAFHAPK
+712 AKELALNDTLTFVSPK
-725 AFTATQVS
+725 AFTAEAVNYSRELEADS
-733 YDRAFKFGNGYVSS
+733 YATLF
-747 FVLPFAMNT
+747 LPFGT
-756 TYVDGKVY
+756 EKFDGEAY
-764 KFNAVNG
+764 KFVKA
-771 DNVNFTEVTGQ
+771 DSEKLYFETAKQ
-782 LKANVPYLIVANSAK
+782 LEALTPYLVKPLSAK
-797 PFSTALAK
+797 PFANAAAEVAVAANDTVVKVTNNGMTFAGVLTAADSLNAEGEK
-805 EVEIEATPETME
+805 VFALN
-817 VKADNAPSFAH
+817 ADNAFAPV
-828 IGSYNTTKVTSENG
+828 ND
-842 TTYYGYT
+842 
-849 GGKFVKANYGT
+849 KACAAFRAIMFGNSKAEVLT
-860 LNPFRTL
+860 LVIDN
-867 IKATG
+867 K
-872 TTATQFSLKLDGEVT
+872 VT
-887 GIIGVNTELG
+887 GIVDASLDFNKL
-897 KVDVYNLEGKLVR
+897 VDVYNIEGKLIR
-910 SQVEAATAL
+910 SRVAAASAL
-919 QGLEK
+919 NGL
-924 GVYVINGKKVMK
+924 GSGIYIINGKKVIK

>member
-36 AQQLPNASFDTP
+36 AQQLPNANFNGKWVDCIP
-48 WEECFP
+48 F
-54 YIGKDGKHAKSI
+54 IGSNETGKVQ
-66 GTQPKG
+66 GTQPEG
-72 WTIANV
+72 WVISNV
-78 YGMNTLGA
+78 NGYQGLGA
-86 TVVAKDTLGLGTDT
+86 TIVGSQLTENENLAVALK
-100 KAVKLANTPNSLLS
+100 NTPNPFMA
-114 SQIVPGYMGLGTTWN
+114 SQIVPAYMSLGTTWN
-129 TSVMGQQND
+129 TSKGMIAITNKD
-138 GGSFGGIEFTNR
+138 GGSFGGMKFTHR
-150 PDAVEFYYQR
+150 PDAIQFKYKRTAAEPSV
-160 ICPEASADIPATFVA
+160 PATVVA
-175 YLWKGQ
+175 YMWKGE
-181 WQQAEVPIDIAAFG
+181 WQQADVPVTIALSG
-195 SPKKETM
+195 EPKKETM
-202 IDRDRN
+202 INRDRS
-208 ILGMP
+208 ILGMESAE
-213 TDKGGAVTKSDDA
+213 GGAVTKSEDA
-226 LLIAS
+226 LCIAQIQEKLS
-231 SIHHIK
+231 EITEEWKEMTIPFNYADKNAVPTHINV
-237 DINKELTKL
+237 I
-246 VVPIEYHDS
+246 
-255 TAIPTKMNLVFAAN
+255 FAAN
-269 DYFDATT
+269 DYFDAST
-276 VKAGNSLVV
+276 VKKDNTLSIDDVTF
-285 DSVKL
+285 

-420 NEGYTVGE
+420 NEGYTVSE

-454 FSFTDAVEDAATGN
+454 FSFTDAVEDAAAGN
-468 YEGALSVVLTAQD
+468 YEGSLSVVLTAQD

-548 GNKLDYSMGWMMGAL
+548 GNKLDWSMGWMMGAL

-591 LAMMFKGIHVDFV
+591 LATMFKGIHVDFV
-604 PFTVKGNLLDDS
+604 PFTVSGEMKENG
-616 FSGRQYYENLTVSGH
+616 FGGRQYYENLKVKGA
-631 VTKAAS
+631 VTKENC
-637 KFLQINNHFF
+637 KFLQINNHYV
-647 DPNNNNQECNLP
+647 DAASNNEEHNLP
-659 MSFLDLSKAIV
+659 MSFLDLSEATV
-670 DANVTMDD
+670 AADVTMSD

-693 PAGSTIQ
+693 PEGNTIE
-700 AANAIVDSKATN
+700 AANAIVGTN
-712 FVVNDQVAFHAPK
+712 AKELALNDTLTFVSPK
-725 AFTATQVS
+725 AFTAEAVNYSREFEADS
-733 YDRAFKFGNGYVSS
+733 YATLF
-747 FVLPFAMNT
+747 LPFGT
-756 TYVDGKVY
+756 EKFDGEAY
-764 KFNAVNG
+764 KFVKA
-771 DNVNFTEVTGQ
+771 DSEKLYFETAKQ
-782 LKANVPYLIVANSAK
+782 LEALTPYLVKPLSAK
-797 PFSTALAK
+797 PFANAAAEVAVAANDTVVKVTNNGMTFAGVLTAADSLNAEGEK
-805 EVEIEATPETME
+805 VFALN
-817 VKADNAPSFAH
+817 ADNAFAPV
-828 IGSYNTTKVTSENG
+828 ND
-842 TTYYGYT
+842 
-849 GGKFVKANYGT
+849 KACAAFRAIMFGNSKAEVLT
-860 LNPFRTL
+860 LVIDN
-867 IKATG
+867 K
-872 TTATQFSLKLDGEVT
+872 VT
-887 GIIGVNTELG
+887 GIVDASLDFNKL
-897 KVDVYNLEGKLVR
+897 VDVYNIEGKLIR
-910 SQVEAATAL
+910 SRVAAASAL
-919 QGLEK
+919 NGL
-924 GVYVINGKKVMK
+924 GSGIYIINGKKVIK

>member
-1 MLFCLRRPSL
+1 MLFCLRKPSL

-36 AQQLPNASFDTP
+36 AQQLPNANFNGKWVDCIP
-48 WEECFP
+48 F
-54 YIGKDGKHAKSI
+54 IGSNETGKVQ
-66 GTQPKG
+66 GTQPEG
-72 WTIANV
+72 WVISNV
-78 YGMNTLGA
+78 NGYQGLGA
-86 TVVAKDTLGLGTDT
+86 TIVGSQLTENENLAVALK
-100 KAVKLANTPNSLLS
+100 NTPNPFMA
-114 SQIVPGYMGLGTTWN
+114 SQIVPAYMSLGTTWN
-129 TSVMGQQND
+129 TSKGMIAITNKD
-138 GGSFGGIEFTNR
+138 GGSFGGMKFTHR
-150 PDAVEFYYQR
+150 PDAIQFKYKRTAAEPSV
-160 ICPEASADIPATFVA
+160 PATVVA
-175 YLWKGQ
+175 YMWKGE
-181 WQQAEVPIDIAAFG
+181 WQQADVPVSIALSG
-195 SPKKETM
+195 EPKKETM
-202 IDRDRN
+202 INRDRS
-208 ILGMP
+208 ILGIESAE
-213 TDKGGAVTKSDDA
+213 GGAVTKSEDA
-226 LLIAS
+226 LCIAQIQEKLS
-231 SIHHIK
+231 EITEEWKEMTIPFNYADKNAVPTHINV
-237 DINKELTKL
+237 I
-246 VVPIEYHDS
+246 
-255 TAIPTKMNLVFAAN
+255 FAAN
-269 DYFDATT
+269 DYFDAST
-276 VKAGNSLVV
+276 VKKDNTLSIDDVAF
-285 DSVKL
+285 

-420 NEGYTVGE
+420 NEGYTVSE

-481 NNSVPTALSNA
+481 DNSVPTALSNA

-604 PFTVKGNLLDDS
+604 PFTVSGEMKENG
-616 FSGRQYYENLTVSGH
+616 FGGRQYYENLKVKGA
-631 VTKAAS
+631 VTKENC
-637 KFLQINNHFF
+637 KFLQINNHYV
-647 DPNNNNQECNLP
+647 DAASNNEEHNLP
-659 MSFLDLSKAIV
+659 MSYLDLSEATV
-670 DANVTMDD
+670 AADVTMSD

-693 PAGSTIQ
+693 PEGNTIE
-700 AANAIVDSKATN
+700 AANAIVGTN
-712 FVVNDQVAFHAPK
+712 AKELALNDTLTFVSPK
-725 AFTATQVS
+725 AFTAEAVNYSREFEADS
-733 YDRAFKFGNGYVSS
+733 YATLF
-747 FVLPFAMNT
+747 LPFGT
-756 TYVDGKVY
+756 EKFDGEAY
-764 KFNAVNG
+764 KFVKA
-771 DNVNFTEVTGQ
+771 DNEKLYFETAKQ
-782 LKANVPYLIVANSAK
+782 LEALTPYLVKPLSAK
-797 PFSTALAK
+797 PFANAAAEVAVAANDTVVKVTNNGMTFAGVLTAVDSLNAEGEK
-805 EVEIEATPETME
+805 VFALN
-817 VKADNAPSFAH
+817 ADNAFAPV
-828 IGSYNTTKVTSENG
+828 ND
-842 TTYYGYT
+842 
-849 GGKFVKANYGT
+849 KACAAFRAIMFGNSKAEVLT
-860 LNPFRTL
+860 LVIDN
-867 IKATG
+867 K
-872 TTATQFSLKLDGEVT
+872 VT
-887 GIIGVNTELG
+887 GIVDASLDFNKL
-897 KVDVYNLEGKLVR
+897 VDVYNIEGKLIR
-910 SQVEAATAL
+910 SRVAAASAL
-919 QGLEK
+919 NGL
-924 GVYVINGKKVMK
+924 GSGIYIINGKKVIK

>member
-36 AQQLPNASFDTP
+36 AQQLPNANFNGKWVDCIP
-48 WEECFP
+48 F
-54 YIGKDGKHAKSI
+54 IGSNETGKVQ
-66 GTQPKG
+66 GTQPEG
-72 WTIANV
+72 WVISNV
-78 YGMNTLGA
+78 NGYQGLGA
-86 TVVAKDTLGLGTDT
+86 TIVGSQLTENENLAVALK
-100 KAVKLANTPNSLLS
+100 NTPNPFMA
-114 SQIVPGYMGLGTTWN
+114 SQIVPAYMSLGTTWN
-129 TSVMGQQND
+129 TSKGMIAITNKD
-138 GGSFGGIEFTNR
+138 GGSFGGMKFTHR
-150 PDAVEFYYQR
+150 PDAIQFKYKRTAAEPSV
-160 ICPEASADIPATFVA
+160 PATVVA
-175 YLWKGQ
+175 YMWKGE
-181 WQQAEVPIDIAAFG
+181 WQQADVPVTIALSG
-195 SPKKETM
+195 EPKKETM
-202 IDRDRN
+202 INRDRS
-208 ILGMP
+208 ILGMESAE
-213 TDKGGAVTKSDDA
+213 GGAVTKSEDA
-226 LLIAS
+226 LCIAQIQEKLS
-231 SIHHIK
+231 EITEEWKEMTIPFNYADKNAVPTHINV
-237 DINKELTKL
+237 I
-246 VVPIEYHDS
+246 
-255 TAIPTKMNLVFAAN
+255 FAAN
-269 DYFDATT
+269 DYFDAST
-276 VKAGNSLVV
+276 VKKDNTLSIDDVTF
-285 DSVKL
+285 

-420 NEGYTVGE
+420 NEGYTVSE

-454 FSFTDAVEDAATGN
+454 FSFTDAVEDAAAGN
-468 YEGALSVVLTAQD
+468 YEGSLSVVLTAQD

-548 GNKLDYSMGWMMGAL
+548 GNKLDWSMGWMMGAL

-604 PFTVKGNLLDDS
+604 PFTVSGEMKENG
-616 FSGRQYYENLTVSGH
+616 FGGRQYYENLKVKGA
-631 VTKAAS
+631 VTKENC
-637 KFLQINNHFF
+637 KFLQINNHYV
-647 DPNNNNQECNLP
+647 DAASNNEEHNLP
-659 MSFLDLSKAIV
+659 MSFLDLSEATV
-670 DANVTMDD
+670 AADVTMSD

-693 PAGSTIQ
+693 PEGNTIE
-700 AANAIVDSKATN
+700 ATNAIVGTN
-712 FVVNDQVAFHAPK
+712 AKELALNDTLTFVSPK
-725 AFTATQVS
+725 AFTAEAVNYSREFEADS
-733 YDRAFKFGNGYVSS
+733 YATLF
-747 FVLPFAMNT
+747 LPFGT
-756 TYVDGKVY
+756 EKFDGEAY
-764 KFNAVNG
+764 KFVKA
-771 DNVNFTEVTGQ
+771 DSEKLYFETAKQ
-782 LKANVPYLIVANSAK
+782 LEALTPYLVKPLSAK
-797 PFSTALAK
+797 PFANAAAEVAVAANDTVVKVTNNGMTFAGVLTAADSLNAEGEK
-805 EVEIEATPETME
+805 VFALN
-817 VKADNAPSFAH
+817 ADNAFAPV
-828 IGSYNTTKVTSENG
+828 ND
-842 TTYYGYT
+842 
-849 GGKFVKANYGT
+849 KACAAFRAIMFGNSKAEVLT
-860 LNPFRTL
+860 LVIDN
-867 IKATG
+867 K
-872 TTATQFSLKLDGEVT
+872 VT
-887 GIIGVNTELG
+887 GIVDASLDFNKL
-897 KVDVYNLEGKLVR
+897 VDVYNIEGKLIR
-910 SQVEAATAL
+910 SRVAAASAL
-919 QGLEK
+919 NGL
-924 GVYVINGKKVMK
+924 GSGIYIINGKKVIK

>member
-36 AQQLPNASFDTP
+36 AQQLPNANFNGKWVDCIP
-48 WEECFP
+48 F
-54 YIGKDGKHAKSI
+54 IGSNETGKVQ
-66 GTQPKG
+66 GTQPEG
-72 WTIANV
+72 WVISNV
-78 YGMNTLGA
+78 NGYQGLGA
-86 TVVAKDTLGLGTDT
+86 TIVGSQLTENENLAVALK
-100 KAVKLANTPNSLLS
+100 NTPNPFMA
-114 SQIVPGYMGLGTTWN
+114 SQIVPAYMSLGTTWN
-129 TSVMGQQND
+129 TSKGMLSITNKD
-138 GGSFGGIEFTNR
+138 GGSFGGMKFTHR
-150 PDAVEFYYQR
+150 PDAIQFKYKRTAAEPSV
-160 ICPEASADIPATFVA
+160 PATVVA
-175 YLWKGQ
+175 YMWKGE
-181 WQQAEVPIDIAAFG
+181 WQQADVPVTIALSG
-195 SPKKETM
+195 EPKKETM
-202 IDRDRN
+202 INRDRS
-208 ILGMP
+208 ILGMESAE
-213 TDKGGAVTKSDDA
+213 GGAVTKSEDA
-226 LLIAS
+226 LCIAQIQEKLS
-231 SIHHIK
+231 EITEEWKEMTIPFNYADKNAVPTHINV
-237 DINKELTKL
+237 I
-246 VVPIEYHDS
+246 
-255 TAIPTKMNLVFAAN
+255 FAAN
-269 DYFDATT
+269 DYFDAST
-276 VKAGNSLVV
+276 VKKDNTLSIDDVAF
-285 DSVKL
+285 

-420 NEGYTVGE
+420 NEGYTVSE

-548 GNKLDYSMGWMMGAL
+548 GNKLDWSMGWMMGAL

-604 PFTVKGNLLDDS
+604 PFTVSGEMKENG
-616 FSGRQYYENLTVSGH
+616 FGGRQYYENLKVKGA
-631 VTKAAS
+631 VTKENC
-637 KFLQINNHFF
+637 KFLQINNHYV
-647 DPNNNNQECNLP
+647 DAASNNEEHNLP
-659 MSFLDLSKAIV
+659 MSYLDLSEATV
-670 DANVTMDD
+670 AADVTMSD

-693 PAGSTIQ
+693 PEGNAIE
-700 AANAIVDSKATN
+700 AANAIVGTN
-712 FVVNDQVAFHAPK
+712 AKELALNDTLTFVSPK
-725 AFTATQVS
+725 AFTAEAVNYSREFEADS
-733 YDRAFKFGNGYVSS
+733 YATLF
-747 FVLPFAMNT
+747 LPFGT
-756 TYVDGKVY
+756 EKFDGEAY
-764 KFNAVNG
+764 KFVKA
-771 DNVNFTEVTGQ
+771 DSEKLYFETAKQ
-782 LKANVPYLIVANSAK
+782 LEALTPYLVKPLSAK
-797 PFSTALAK
+797 PFANAAAEVAVAANDTVVKVTNNGMTFAGVLTAADSLNAEGEK
-805 EVEIEATPETME
+805 VFALN
-817 VKADNAPSFAH
+817 ADNAFAPV
-828 IGSYNTTKVTSENG
+828 ND
-842 TTYYGYT
+842 
-849 GGKFVKANYGT
+849 KACAAFRAIMFGNSKAEVLT
-860 LNPFRTL
+860 LVIDN
-867 IKATG
+867 K
-872 TTATQFSLKLDGEVT
+872 VT
-887 GIIGVNTELG
+887 GIVDASLDFNKL
-897 KVDVYNLEGKLVR
+897 VDVYNIEGKLIR
-910 SQVEAATAL
+910 SRVAAASAL
-919 QGLEK
+919 NGL
-924 GVYVINGKKVMK
+924 GSGIYIINGKKVIK

>member
-36 AQQLPNASFDTP
+36 AQQLPNANFNGKWVDCIP
-48 WEECFP
+48 F
-54 YIGKDGKHAKSI
+54 IGSNETGKVQ
-66 GTQPKG
+66 GTQPEG
-72 WTIANV
+72 WVISNV
-78 YGMNTLGA
+78 NGYQGLGA
-86 TVVAKDTLGLGTDT
+86 TIVGSQLTENENLAVALK
-100 KAVKLANTPNSLLS
+100 NTPNPFMA
-114 SQIVPGYMGLGTTWN
+114 SQIVPAYMSLGTTWN
-129 TSVMGQQND
+129 TSKGMLSITNKD
-138 GGSFGGIEFTNR
+138 GGSFGGMKFTHR
-150 PDAVEFYYQR
+150 PDAIQFKYKRTAAEPSV
-160 ICPEASADIPATFVA
+160 PATVVA
-175 YLWKGQ
+175 YMWKGE
-181 WQQAEVPIDIAAFG
+181 WQQADVPVSIALSG
-195 SPKKETM
+195 EPTKETM
-202 IDRDRN
+202 INRDRS
-208 ILGMP
+208 ILGIESAE
-213 TDKGGAVTKSDDA
+213 GGAVTKSEDA
-226 LLIAS
+226 LCIAQIQEKLS
-231 SIHHIK
+231 EITEEWKEMTIPFNYADKNAVPTHINV
-237 DINKELTKL
+237 I
-246 VVPIEYHDS
+246 
-255 TAIPTKMNLVFAAN
+255 FAAN
-269 DYFDATT
+269 DYFDAST
-276 VKAGNSLVV
+276 VKKDNTLSIDDVAF
-285 DSVKL
+285 

-420 NEGYTVGE
+420 NEGYTVSE

-454 FSFTDAVEDAATGN
+454 FSFTDAVEDAAAGN
-468 YEGALSVVLTAQD
+468 YEGSLSVVLTAQD
-481 NNSVPTALSNA
+481 DNSVPTALSNA

-548 GNKLDYSMGWMMGAL
+548 GNKLDWSMGWMMGAL

-604 PFTVKGNLLDDS
+604 PFTVSGEMKENG
-616 FSGRQYYENLTVSGH
+616 FGGRQYYENLKVKGA
-631 VTKAAS
+631 VTKENC
-637 KFLQINNHFF
+637 KFLQINNHYV
-647 DPNNNNQECNLP
+647 DAASNNEEHNLP
-659 MSFLDLSKAIV
+659 MSFLDLSEATV
-670 DANVTMDD
+670 AADVTMSD

-693 PAGSTIQ
+693 PEGNAIE
-700 AANAIVDSKATN
+700 AANAIVGTN
-712 FVVNDQVAFHAPK
+712 TKELALNDTLTFVSPK
-725 AFTATQVS
+725 AFTAEAVNYSREFEADS
-733 YDRAFKFGNGYVSS
+733 YATLF
-747 FVLPFAMNT
+747 LPFGT
-756 TYVDGKVY
+756 EKFDGEAY
-764 KFNAVNG
+764 KFVKA
-771 DNVNFTEVTGQ
+771 DSEKLYFETAKQ
-782 LKANVPYLIVANSAK
+782 LEALTPYLVKPLSAK
-797 PFSTALAK
+797 PFANAAAEVAVAANDTVVKVTNNGMTFAGVLTAADSLNAEGEK
-805 EVEIEATPETME
+805 VFALN
-817 VKADNAPSFAH
+817 ADNAFAPV
-828 IGSYNTTKVTSENG
+828 ND
-842 TTYYGYT
+842 
-849 GGKFVKANYGT
+849 KACAAFRAIMFGNSKAEVLT
-860 LNPFRTL
+860 LVIDN
-867 IKATG
+867 K
-872 TTATQFSLKLDGEVT
+872 VT
-887 GIIGVNTELG
+887 GIVNASLDFN
-897 KVDVYNLEGKLVR
+897 KLVDVYNIEGKLIR
-910 SQVEAATAL
+910 SRVAAASAL
-919 QGLEK
+919 NGL
-924 GVYVINGKKVMK
+924 GSGIYIINGKKVIK

>member
-36 AQQLPNASFDTP
+36 AQQLPNANFNGKWVDCIP
-48 WEECFP
+48 F
-54 YIGKDGKHAKSI
+54 IGSNETGKVQ
-66 GTQPKG
+66 GTQPEG
-72 WTIANV
+72 WVISNV
-78 YGMNTLGA
+78 NGYQGLGA
-86 TVVAKDTLGLGTDT
+86 TIVGSQLTENENLAVALK
-100 KAVKLANTPNSLLS
+100 NTPNPFMA
-114 SQIVPGYMGLGTTWN
+114 SQIVPAYMSLGTTWN
-129 TSVMGQQND
+129 TSKGMIAITNKD
-138 GGSFGGIEFTNR
+138 GGSFGGMKFTHR
-150 PDAVEFYYQR
+150 PDAIQFKYKRTAAEPSV
-160 ICPEASADIPATFVA
+160 PATVVA
-175 YLWKGQ
+175 YMWKGE
-181 WQQAEVPIDIAAFG
+181 WQQADVPVSIALSG
-195 SPKKETM
+195 EPTKETM
-202 IDRDRN
+202 INRDRS
-208 ILGMP
+208 ILGIESAE
-213 TDKGGAVTKSDDA
+213 GGAVTKSEDA
-226 LLIAS
+226 LCIAQIQEKLS
-231 SIHHIK
+231 EITEEWKEMTIPFNYADKNAVPTHINV
-237 DINKELTKL
+237 I
-246 VVPIEYHDS
+246 
-255 TAIPTKMNLVFAAN
+255 FAAN
-269 DYFDATT
+269 DYFDAST
-276 VKAGNSLVV
+276 VKKDNTLSIDDVAF
-285 DSVKL
+285 

-420 NEGYTVGE
+420 NEGYTVSE

-481 NNSVPTALSNA
+481 DNSVPTALSNA

-548 GNKLDYSMGWMMGAL
+548 GNKLDWSMGWMMGAL

-604 PFTVKGNLLDDS
+604 PFTVSGEMKENG
-616 FSGRQYYENLTVSGH
+616 FGGRQYYENLKVKGA
-631 VTKAAS
+631 VTKENC
-637 KFLQINNHFF
+637 KFLQINNHYV
-647 DPNNNNQECNLP
+647 DAASNNEEHNLP
-659 MSFLDLSKAIV
+659 MSFLDLSEATV
-670 DANVTMDD
+670 AADVTMSD

-693 PAGSTIQ
+693 PEGNTIE
-700 AANAIVDSKATN
+700 AANAIVGTN
-712 FVVNDQVAFHAPK
+712 AKELALNDTLTFVSPK
-725 AFTATQVS
+725 AFTAEAVNYSHEFEADS
-733 YDRAFKFGNGYVSS
+733 YTTLF
-747 FVLPFAMNT
+747 LPFGT
-756 TYVDGKVY
+756 EKFDGEAY
-764 KFNAVNG
+764 KFVKA
-771 DNVNFTEVTGQ
+771 DSEKLYFETAKQ
-782 LKANVPYLIVANSAK
+782 LEALTPYLVKPLSAK
-797 PFSTALAK
+797 PFANAAAEVAVAANDTVVKVTNNGMTFAGVLTAADSLNAEGEK
-805 EVEIEATPETME
+805 VFALN
-817 VKADNAPSFAH
+817 ADNAFAPV
-828 IGSYNTTKVTSENG
+828 ND
-842 TTYYGYT
+842 
-849 GGKFVKANYGT
+849 KACAAFRAIMFGNSKAEVLT
-860 LNPFRTL
+860 LVIDN
-867 IKATG
+867 K
-872 TTATQFSLKLDGEVT
+872 VT
-887 GIIGVNTELG
+887 GIVDASLDFNKL
-897 KVDVYNLEGKLVR
+897 VDVYNIEGKLIR
-910 SQVEAATAL
+910 SRVAAASAL
-919 QGLEK
+919 NGL
-924 GVYVINGKKVMK
+924 GSGIYIINGKKVIK

>member
-36 AQQLPNASFDTP
+36 AQQLPNANFNGKWVDCIP
-48 WEECFP
+48 F
-54 YIGKDGKHAKSI
+54 IGSNETGKVQ
-66 GTQPKG
+66 GTQPEG
-72 WTIANV
+72 WVISNV
-78 YGMNTLGA
+78 NGYQGLGA
-86 TVVAKDTLGLGTDT
+86 TIVGSQLTENENLAVALK
-100 KAVKLANTPNSLLS
+100 NTPNPFMA
-114 SQIVPGYMGLGTTWN
+114 SQIVPAYMSLGTTWN
-129 TSVMGQQND
+129 TSKGMIAITNKD
-138 GGSFGGIEFTNR
+138 GGSFGGMKFTHR
-150 PDAVEFYYQR
+150 PDAIQFKYKRTAAEPSV
-160 ICPEASADIPATFVA
+160 PATVVA
-175 YLWKGQ
+175 YMWKGE
-181 WQQAEVPIDIAAFG
+181 WQQADVPVTIALSG
-195 SPKKETM
+195 EPKKETM
-202 IDRDRN
+202 INRDRS
-208 ILGMP
+208 ILGMESAE
-213 TDKGGAVTKSDDA
+213 GGAVTKSEDA
-226 LLIAS
+226 LCIAQIQEKLS
-231 SIHHIK
+231 EITEEWKEMTIPFNYADKNAVPTHINV
-237 DINKELTKL
+237 I
-246 VVPIEYHDS
+246 
-255 TAIPTKMNLVFAAN
+255 FAAN
-269 DYFDATT
+269 DYFDAST
-276 VKAGNSLVV
+276 VKKDNTLSIDDVAF
-285 DSVKL
+285 

-365 KTTYTLRFKAEAP
+365 KTIYTLRFKAEAP

-420 NEGYTVGE
+420 NEGYTVSE

-548 GNKLDYSMGWMMGAL
+548 GNKLDWSMGWMMGAL

-604 PFTVKGNLLDDS
+604 PFTVSGEMKENG
-616 FSGRQYYENLTVSGH
+616 FGGRQYYENLKVKGA
-631 VTKAAS
+631 VTKENC
-637 KFLQINNHFF
+637 KFLQINNHYV
-647 DPNNNNQECNLP
+647 DAASNNEEHNLP
-659 MSFLDLSKAIV
+659 MSYLDLSEATV
-670 DANVTMDD
+670 AADVTMSD

-693 PAGSTIQ
+693 PEGNTIE
-700 AANAIVDSKATN
+700 AANAIVGTN
-712 FVVNDQVAFHAPK
+712 AKELALNDTLTFVSPK
-725 AFTATQVS
+725 AFTAEAVNYSREFEADS
-733 YDRAFKFGNGYVSS
+733 YTTLF
-747 FVLPFAMNT
+747 LPFGT
-756 TYVDGKVY
+756 EKFDGEAY
-764 KFNAVNG
+764 KFVKA
-771 DNVNFTEVTGQ
+771 DSEKLYFETAKQ
-782 LKANVPYLIVANSAK
+782 LEALTPYLVKPLSAK
-797 PFSTALAK
+797 PFANAAAEVAVAANDTVVKVTNNGMTFAGVLTAADSLNAEGEK
-805 EVEIEATPETME
+805 VFALN
-817 VKADNAPSFAH
+817 ADNAFAPV
-828 IGSYNTTKVTSENG
+828 ND
-842 TTYYGYT
+842 
-849 GGKFVKANYGT
+849 KACAAFRAIMFGNSKAEVLT
-860 LNPFRTL
+860 LVIDN
-867 IKATG
+867 K
-872 TTATQFSLKLDGEVT
+872 VT
-887 GIIGVNTELG
+887 GIVDASLDFNKL
-897 KVDVYNLEGKLVR
+897 VDVYNIEGKLIR
-910 SQVEAATAL
+910 SRVAAASAL
-919 QGLEK
+919 NGL
-924 GVYVINGKKVMK
+924 GSGIYIINGKKVIK

>member
-1 MLFCLRRPSL
+1 MLFCLGKPSL

-36 AQQLPNASFDTP
+36 AQQLPNANFNGKWVDCIP
-48 WEECFP
+48 F
-54 YIGKDGKHAKSI
+54 IGSNETGKVQ
-66 GTQPKG
+66 GTQPEG
-72 WTIANV
+72 WVISNV
-78 YGMNTLGA
+78 NGYQGLGA
-86 TVVAKDTLGLGTDT
+86 TIVGSQLTENENLAVALK
-100 KAVKLANTPNSLLS
+100 NTPNPFMA
-114 SQIVPGYMGLGTTWN
+114 SQIVPAYMSLGTTWN
-129 TSVMGQQND
+129 TSKGMIAITNKD
-138 GGSFGGIEFTNR
+138 GGSFGGMKFTHR
-150 PDAVEFYYQR
+150 PDAIQFKYKRTAAEPSV
-160 ICPEASADIPATFVA
+160 PATVVA
-175 YLWKGQ
+175 YMWKGE
-181 WQQAEVPIDIAAFG
+181 WQQADVPVTIALSG
-195 SPKKETM
+195 EPKKETM
-202 IDRDRN
+202 INRDRS
-208 ILGMP
+208 ILGMESAE
-213 TDKGGAVTKSDDA
+213 GGAVTKSEDA
-226 LLIAS
+226 LCIAQIQEKLS
-231 SIHHIK
+231 EITEEWKEMTIPFNYADKNAVPTHINV
-237 DINKELTKL
+237 I
-246 VVPIEYHDS
+246 
-255 TAIPTKMNLVFAAN
+255 FAAN
-269 DYFDATT
+269 DYFDAST
-276 VKAGNSLVV
+276 VKKDNTLSIDDVTF
-285 DSVKL
+285 

-365 KTTYTLRFKAEAP
+365 KTIYTLRFKAEAP

-420 NEGYTVGE
+420 NEGYTVSE

-481 NNSVPTALSNA
+481 DNSVPTALSNA

-604 PFTVKGNLLDDS
+604 PFTVSGEMKENG
-616 FSGRQYYENLTVSGH
+616 FGGRQYYENLKVKGA
-631 VTKAAS
+631 VTKENC
-637 KFLQINNHFF
+637 KFLQINNHYV
-647 DPNNNNQECNLP
+647 DAASNNEEHNLP
-659 MSFLDLSKAIV
+659 MSYLDLSEASV
-670 DANVTMDD
+670 AADVTMSD

-693 PAGSTIQ
+693 PEGNAIE
-700 AANAIVDSKATN
+700 AANAIVGTN
-712 FVVNDQVAFHAPK
+712 AKELALNDTLTFVSPK
-725 AFTATQVS
+725 AFTAEAVNYSREFEADS
-733 YDRAFKFGNGYVSS
+733 YTTLF
-747 FVLPFAMNT
+747 LPFGT
-756 TYVDGKVY
+756 EKFDGEAY
-764 KFNAVNG
+764 KFVKA
-771 DNVNFTEVTGQ
+771 DSEKLYFETAKQ
-782 LKANVPYLIVANSAK
+782 LEALTPYLVKPLSAK
-797 PFSTALAK
+797 PFANAAAEVAVAANDTVVKVTNNGMTFAGVLTAADSLNAEGEK
-805 EVEIEATPETME
+805 VFALN
-817 VKADNAPSFAH
+817 ADNAFAPV
-828 IGSYNTTKVTSENG
+828 ND
-842 TTYYGYT
+842 
-849 GGKFVKANYGT
+849 KACAAFRAIMFGNSKAEVLT
-860 LNPFRTL
+860 LVIDN
-867 IKATG
+867 K
-872 TTATQFSLKLDGEVT
+872 VT
-887 GIIGVNTELG
+887 GIVDASLDFNKL
-897 KVDVYNLEGKLVR
+897 VDVYNIEGKLIR
-910 SQVEAATAL
+910 SRVAAASAL
-919 QGLEK
+919 NGL
-924 GVYVINGKKVMK
+924 GSGIYIINGKKVIK

>member
-36 AQQLPNASFDTP
+36 AQQLPNANFNGKWVDCIP
-48 WEECFP
+48 F
-54 YIGKDGKHAKSI
+54 IGSNETGKVQ
-66 GTQPKG
+66 GTQPEG
-72 WTIANV
+72 WVISNV
-78 YGMNTLGA
+78 NGYQGLGA
-86 TVVAKDTLGLGTDT
+86 TIVGSQLTENENLAVALK
-100 KAVKLANTPNSLLS
+100 NTPNPFMA
-114 SQIVPGYMGLGTTWN
+114 SQIVPAYMSLGTTWN
-129 TSVMGQQND
+129 TSKGMIAITNKD
-138 GGSFGGIEFTNR
+138 GGSFGGMKFTHR
-150 PDAVEFYYQR
+150 PDAIQFKYKRTAAEPSV
-160 ICPEASADIPATFVA
+160 PATVVA
-175 YLWKGQ
+175 YMWKGE
-181 WQQAEVPIDIAAFG
+181 WQQADVPVTIALSG
-195 SPKKETM
+195 EPKKETM
-202 IDRDRN
+202 INRDRS
-208 ILGMP
+208 ILGMESAE
-213 TDKGGAVTKSDDA
+213 GGAVTKSEDA
-226 LLIAS
+226 LCIAQIQEKLS
-231 SIHHIK
+231 EITEEWKEMTIPFNYADKNAVPTHINV
-237 DINKELTKL
+237 I
-246 VVPIEYHDS
+246 
-255 TAIPTKMNLVFAAN
+255 FAAN
-269 DYFDATT
+269 DYFDAST
-276 VKAGNSLVV
+276 VKKDNTLSIDDVAF
-285 DSVKL
+285 

-365 KTTYTLRFKAEAP
+365 KTIYTLRFKAEAP

-420 NEGYTVGE
+420 NEGYTVSE

-454 FSFTDAVEDAATGN
+454 FSFTDAVEDAAAGN
-468 YEGALSVVLTAQD
+468 YEGSLSVVLTAQD
-481 NNSVPTALSNA
+481 DNSVPTALSNA

-527 MKDGK
+527 MKNGK

-548 GNKLDYSMGWMMGAL
+548 GNKLDWSMGWMMGAL

-604 PFTVKGNLLDDS
+604 PFTVSGEMKENG
-616 FSGRQYYENLTVSGH
+616 FGGRQYYENLKVKGA
-631 VTKAAS
+631 VTKENC
-637 KFLQINNHFF
+637 KFLQINNHYV
-647 DPNNNNQECNLP
+647 DAASNNEEHNLP
-659 MSFLDLSKAIV
+659 MSFLDLSEASV
-670 DANVTMDD
+670 AADVTMSD

-693 PAGSTIQ
+693 PEGNTIE
-700 AANAIVDSKATN
+700 AANAIVGTN
-712 FVVNDQVAFHAPK
+712 AKELALNDTLTFVSPK
-725 AFTATQVS
+725 AFTAEAVNYSREFEADS
-733 YDRAFKFGNGYVSS
+733 YATLF
-747 FVLPFAMNT
+747 LPFGT
-756 TYVDGKVY
+756 EKFDGEAY
-764 KFNAVNG
+764 KFVKA
-771 DNVNFTEVTGQ
+771 DSEKLYFETAKQ
-782 LKANVPYLIVANSAK
+782 LEALTPYLVKPLSAK
-797 PFSTALAK
+797 PFANAAAEVAVAANDTVVKVTNNGMTFAGVLTAADSLNAEGEK
-805 EVEIEATPETME
+805 VFALN
-817 VKADNAPSFAH
+817 ADNAFAPV
-828 IGSYNTTKVTSENG
+828 ND
-842 TTYYGYT
+842 
-849 GGKFVKANYGT
+849 KACAAFRAIMFGNSKAEVLT
-860 LNPFRTL
+860 LVIDN
-867 IKATG
+867 K
-872 TTATQFSLKLDGEVT
+872 VT
-887 GIIGVNTELG
+887 GIVDASLDFNKL
-897 KVDVYNLEGKLVR
+897 VDVYNIEGKLIR
-910 SQVEAATAL
+910 SRVAAASAL
-919 QGLEK
+919 NGL
-924 GVYVINGKKVMK
+924 GSGIYIINGKKVIK

>member
-36 AQQLPNASFDTP
+36 AQQLPNANFNGKWVDCIP
-48 WEECFP
+48 F
-54 YIGKDGKHAKSI
+54 IGSNETGKVQ
-66 GTQPKG
+66 GTQPEG
-72 WTIANV
+72 WVISNV
-78 YGMNTLGA
+78 NGYQGLGA
-86 TVVAKDTLGLGTDT
+86 TIVGSQLTENENLAVALK
-100 KAVKLANTPNSLLS
+100 NTPNPFMA
-114 SQIVPGYMGLGTTWN
+114 SQIVPAYMSLGTTWN
-129 TSVMGQQND
+129 TSKGMIAITNKD
-138 GGSFGGIEFTNR
+138 GGSFGGMKFTHR
-150 PDAVEFYYQR
+150 PDAIQFKYKRTAAEPSV
-160 ICPEASADIPATFVA
+160 PATVVA
-175 YLWKGQ
+175 YMWKGE
-181 WQQAEVPIDIAAFG
+181 WQQADVPVTIALSG
-195 SPKKETM
+195 EPKKETM
-202 IDRDRN
+202 INRDRS
-208 ILGMP
+208 ILGM
-213 TDKGGAVTKSDDA
+213 KSAEGGAVTKSEDA
-226 LLIAS
+226 LCIAQIQEKLS
-231 SIHHIK
+231 EITEEWKEMTIPFNYADKNAVPTHINV
-237 DINKELTKL
+237 I
-246 VVPIEYHDS
+246 
-255 TAIPTKMNLVFAAN
+255 FAAN
-269 DYFDATT
+269 DYFDAST
-276 VKAGNSLVV
+276 VKKDNTLSIDDVAF
-285 DSVKL
+285 

-420 NEGYTVGE
+420 NEGYTVSE

-454 FSFTDAVEDAATGN
+454 FSFTDAVEDAAAGN
-468 YEGALSVVLTAQD
+468 YEGSLSVVLTAQD

-548 GNKLDYSMGWMMGAL
+548 GNKLDWSMGWMMGAL

-604 PFTVKGNLLDDS
+604 PFTVSGEMKENG
-616 FSGRQYYENLTVSGH
+616 FGGRQYYENLKVKGA
-631 VTKAAS
+631 VTKENC
-637 KFLQINNHFF
+637 KFLQINNHYV
-647 DPNNNNQECNLP
+647 DAASNNEEHNLP
-659 MSFLDLSKAIV
+659 MSFLDLSEATV
-670 DANVTMDD
+670 AADVTMSD

-693 PAGSTIQ
+693 PEGNAIE
-700 AANAIVDSKATN
+700 AANAIVGTN
-712 FVVNDQVAFHAPK
+712 AKELALNDTLTFVSPK
-725 AFTATQVS
+725 AFTAEAVNYSRGFEADS
-733 YDRAFKFGNGYVSS
+733 YTTLF
-747 FVLPFAMNT
+747 LPFGT
-756 TYVDGKVY
+756 EKFDGEAY
-764 KFNAVNG
+764 KFVKA
-771 DNVNFTEVTGQ
+771 DSEKLYFETAKQ
-782 LKANVPYLIVANSAK
+782 LEALTPYLVKPLSAK
-797 PFSTALAK
+797 PFANAAAEVAVAANDTVVKVTNNGMTFAGVLTAADSLNAEGEK
-805 EVEIEATPETME
+805 VFALN
-817 VKADNAPSFAH
+817 ADNAFAPV
-828 IGSYNTTKVTSENG
+828 ND
-842 TTYYGYT
+842 
-849 GGKFVKANYGT
+849 KACAAFRAIMFGNSKAEVLT
-860 LNPFRTL
+860 LVIDN
-867 IKATG
+867 K
-872 TTATQFSLKLDGEVT
+872 VT
-887 GIIGVNTELG
+887 GIVDASLDFNKL
-897 KVDVYNLEGKLVR
+897 VDVYNIEGKLIR
-910 SQVEAATAL
+910 SRVAAASAL
-919 QGLEK
+919 NGL
-924 GVYVINGKKVMK
+924 GSGIYIINGKKVIK

>member
-36 AQQLPNASFDTP
+36 AQQLPNANFNGKWVDCIP
-48 WEECFP
+48 F
-54 YIGKDGKHAKSI
+54 IGSNETGKVQ
-66 GTQPKG
+66 GTQPEG
-72 WTIANV
+72 WVISNV
-78 YGMNTLGA
+78 NGYQGLGA
-86 TVVAKDTLGLGTDT
+86 TIVGSQLTENENLAVALK
-100 KAVKLANTPNSLLS
+100 NTPNPFMA
-114 SQIVPGYMGLGTTWN
+114 SQIVPAYMSLGTTWN
-129 TSVMGQQND
+129 TSKGMIAITNKD
-138 GGSFGGIEFTNR
+138 GGSFGGMKFTHR
-150 PDAVEFYYQR
+150 PDAIQFKYKRTAAEPSV
-160 ICPEASADIPATFVA
+160 PATVVA
-175 YLWKGQ
+175 YMWKGE
-181 WQQAEVPIDIAAFG
+181 WQQADVPVTIALSG
-195 SPKKETM
+195 EPKKGTM
-202 IDRDRN
+202 INRDRS
-208 ILGMP
+208 ILGMESAE
-213 TDKGGAVTKSDDA
+213 GGAVTKSEDA
-226 LLIAS
+226 LCIAQIQEKLS
-231 SIHHIK
+231 EITEEWKEMTIPFNYADKNAVPTHINV
-237 DINKELTKL
+237 I
-246 VVPIEYHDS
+246 
-255 TAIPTKMNLVFAAN
+255 FAAN
-269 DYFDATT
+269 DYFDAST
-276 VKAGNSLVV
+276 VKKDNTLSIDDVTF
-285 DSVKL
+285 

-420 NEGYTVGE
+420 NEGYTVSE

-454 FSFTDAVEDAATGN
+454 FSFTDAVEDAAAGN
-468 YEGALSVVLTAQD
+468 YEGSLSVVLTAQD

-548 GNKLDYSMGWMMGAL
+548 GNKLDWSMGWMMGAL

-604 PFTVKGNLLDDS
+604 PFTVSGEMKENG
-616 FSGRQYYENLTVSGH
+616 FGGRQYYENLKVKGA
-631 VTKAAS
+631 VTKENC
-637 KFLQINNHFF
+637 KFLQINNHYV
-647 DPNNNNQECNLP
+647 DAASNNEEHNLP
-659 MSFLDLSKAIV
+659 MSFLDLSEATV
-670 DANVTMDD
+670 AADVTMSD

-693 PAGSTIQ
+693 PEGNAIE
-700 AANAIVDSKATN
+700 AANAIVGTN
-712 FVVNDQVAFHAPK
+712 AKELALNDTLTFVSPK
-725 AFTATQVS
+725 AFTAEAVNYSREFEADS
-733 YDRAFKFGNGYVSS
+733 YATLF
-747 FVLPFAMNT
+747 LPFGT
-756 TYVDGKVY
+756 EKFDGEAY
-764 KFNAVNG
+764 KFVKA
-771 DNVNFTEVTGQ
+771 DSEKLYFETAKQ
-782 LKANVPYLIVANSAK
+782 LEALTPYLVKPLSAK
-797 PFSTALAK
+797 PFANAAAEVAVAANDTVVKVTNNGMTFAGVLTAVDSLNAEGEK
-805 EVEIEATPETME
+805 VFALN
-817 VKADNAPSFAH
+817 ADNAFAPV
-828 IGSYNTTKVTSENG
+828 ND
-842 TTYYGYT
+842 
-849 GGKFVKANYGT
+849 KACAAFRAIMFGNSKAEVLT
-860 LNPFRTL
+860 LVIDN
-867 IKATG
+867 K
-872 TTATQFSLKLDGEVT
+872 VT
-887 GIIGVNTELG
+887 GIVDASLDFNKL
-897 KVDVYNLEGKLVR
+897 VDVYNIEGKLIR
-910 SQVEAATAL
+910 SRVAAASAL
-919 QGLEK
+919 NGL
-924 GVYVINGKKVMK
+924 GSGIYIINGKKVIK

>member
-1 MLFCLRRPSL
+1 MLFCLGKPSL

-36 AQQLPNASFDTP
+36 AQQLPNANFNGKWVDCIP
-48 WEECFP
+48 F
-54 YIGKDGKHAKSI
+54 IGSNETGKVQ
-66 GTQPKG
+66 GTQPEG
-72 WTIANV
+72 WVISNV
-78 YGMNTLGA
+78 NGYQGLGA
-86 TVVAKDTLGLGTDT
+86 TIVGSQLTENENLAVALK
-100 KAVKLANTPNSLLS
+100 NTPNPFMA
-114 SQIVPGYMGLGTTWN
+114 SQIVPAYMSLGTTWN
-129 TSVMGQQND
+129 TSKGMIAITNKD
-138 GGSFGGIEFTNR
+138 GGSFGGMKFTHR
-150 PDAVEFYYQR
+150 PDAIQFKYKRTAAEPSV
-160 ICPEASADIPATFVA
+160 PATVVA
-175 YLWKGQ
+175 YMWKGE
-181 WQQAEVPIDIAAFG
+181 WQQADVPVTIALSG
-195 SPKKETM
+195 EPKKETM
-202 IDRDRN
+202 INRDRS
-208 ILGMP
+208 ILGMESAE
-213 TDKGGAVTKSDDA
+213 GGAVTKSEDA
-226 LLIAS
+226 LCIAQIQEKLS
-231 SIHHIK
+231 EITEEWKEMTIPFNYADKNAVPTHINV
-237 DINKELTKL
+237 I
-246 VVPIEYHDS
+246 
-255 TAIPTKMNLVFAAN
+255 FAAN
-269 DYFDATT
+269 DYFDAST
-276 VKAGNSLVV
+276 VKKDNTLSIDDVAF
-285 DSVKL
+285 

-454 FSFTDAVEDAATGN
+454 FSFTDAVEDAAAGN
-468 YEGALSVVLTAQD
+468 YEGSLSVVLTAQD

-548 GNKLDYSMGWMMGAL
+548 GNKLDWSMGWMMGAL

-604 PFTVKGNLLDDS
+604 PFTVSGDMKENG
-616 FSGRQYYENLTVSGH
+616 FGGRQYYENLKVKGA
-631 VTKAAS
+631 VTKENC
-637 KFLQINNHFF
+637 KFLQINNHYV
-647 DPNNNNQECNLP
+647 DAASNNEEHNLP
-659 MSFLDLSKAIV
+659 MSFLDLSEATV
-670 DANVTMDD
+670 AADVTMSD

-693 PAGSTIQ
+693 PEGNTIE
-700 AANAIVDSKATN
+700 AANAIVGTN
-712 FVVNDQVAFHAPK
+712 AKELALNDTLTFVSPK
-725 AFTATQVS
+725 AFTAEAVNYSREFEADS
-733 YDRAFKFGNGYVSS
+733 YATLF
-747 FVLPFAMNT
+747 LPFGT
-756 TYVDGKVY
+756 EKFDGEAY
-764 KFNAVNG
+764 KFVKA
-771 DNVNFTEVTGQ
+771 DNEKLYFETAKQ
-782 LKANVPYLIVANSAK
+782 LEALTPYLVKPLSAK
-797 PFSTALAK
+797 PFANAAAEVAVAANDTVVKVTNNGMTFAGVLTAADSLNAEGEK
-805 EVEIEATPETME
+805 VFALN
-817 VKADNAPSFAH
+817 ADNAFAPV
-828 IGSYNTTKVTSENG
+828 ND
-842 TTYYGYT
+842 
-849 GGKFVKANYGT
+849 KACAAFRAIMFGNSKAEVLT
-860 LNPFRTL
+860 LVIDN
-867 IKATG
+867 K
-872 TTATQFSLKLDGEVT
+872 VT
-887 GIIGVNTELG
+887 GIVDASLDFNKL
-897 KVDVYNLEGKLVR
+897 VDVYNIEGKLIR
-910 SQVEAATAL
+910 SRVAAASAL
-919 QGLEK
+919 NGL
-924 GVYVINGKKVMK
+924 GSGIYIINGKKVIK

>member
-1 MLFCLRRPSL
+1 MLFCLRKPSL

-36 AQQLPNASFDTP
+36 AQQLPNANFNGKWVDCIP
-48 WEECFP
+48 F
-54 YIGKDGKHAKSI
+54 IGSNETGKVQ
-66 GTQPKG
+66 GTQPEG
-72 WTIANV
+72 WVISNV
-78 YGMNTLGA
+78 NGYQGLGA
-86 TVVAKDTLGLGTDT
+86 TIVGSQLTENENLAVALK
-100 KAVKLANTPNSLLS
+100 NTPNPFMA
-114 SQIVPGYMGLGTTWN
+114 SQIVPAYMSLGTTWN
-129 TSVMGQQND
+129 TSKGMLSITNKD
-138 GGSFGGIEFTNR
+138 GGSFGGMKFTHR
-150 PDAVEFYYQR
+150 PDAIQFKYKRTAAEPSV
-160 ICPEASADIPATFVA
+160 PATVVA
-175 YLWKGQ
+175 YMWKGE
-181 WQQAEVPIDIAAFG
+181 WQQADVPVTIALSG
-195 SPKKETM
+195 EPTKETM
-202 IDRDRN
+202 INRDRS
-208 ILGMP
+208 ILGMESAE
-213 TDKGGAVTKSDDA
+213 GGAVTKSEDA
-226 LLIAS
+226 LCIAQIQEKLS
-231 SIHHIK
+231 EITEEWKEMTIPFNYADKNAVPTHINV
-237 DINKELTKL
+237 I
-246 VVPIEYHDS
+246 
-255 TAIPTKMNLVFAAN
+255 FAAN
-269 DYFDATT
+269 DYFDAST
-276 VKAGNSLVV
+276 VKKDNTLSIDDVAF
-285 DSVKL
+285 

-481 NNSVPTALSNA
+481 DNSVPTALSNA

-548 GNKLDYSMGWMMGAL
+548 GNKLDWSMGWMMGAL

-604 PFTVKGNLLDDS
+604 PFTVSGEMKENG
-616 FSGRQYYENLTVSGH
+616 FGGRQYYENLKVKGA
-631 VTKAAS
+631 VTKENC
-637 KFLQINNHFF
+637 KFLQINNHYV
-647 DPNNNNQECNLP
+647 DAANNNEEHNLP
-659 MSFLDLSKAIV
+659 MSFLDLSEATV
-670 DANVTMDD
+670 AADVTMSD

-693 PAGSTIQ
+693 PEGNTIE
-700 AANAIVDSKATN
+700 AANAIVGTN
-712 FVVNDQVAFHAPK
+712 AKELALNDTLTFVSPK
-725 AFTATQVS
+725 AFTAEAVNYSREFEADS
-733 YDRAFKFGNGYVSS
+733 YATLF
-747 FVLPFAMNT
+747 LPFGT
-756 TYVDGKVY
+756 EKFDGEAY
-764 KFNAVNG
+764 KFVKA
-771 DNVNFTEVTGQ
+771 DSEKLYFETAKQ
-782 LKANVPYLIVANSAK
+782 LEALTPYLVKPLSAK
-797 PFSTALAK
+797 PFANAAAEVAVAANDTVVKVTNNGMTFAGVLTAADSLNAEGEK
-805 EVEIEATPETME
+805 VFALN
-817 VKADNAPSFAH
+817 ADNAFAPV
-828 IGSYNTTKVTSENG
+828 ND
-842 TTYYGYT
+842 
-849 GGKFVKANYGT
+849 KACAAFRAIMFGNSKAEVLT
-860 LNPFRTL
+860 LVIDN
-867 IKATG
+867 K
-872 TTATQFSLKLDGEVT
+872 VT
-887 GIIGVNTELG
+887 GIVDASLDFNKL
-897 KVDVYNLEGKLVR
+897 VDVYNIEGKLIR
-910 SQVEAATAL
+910 SRVAAASAL
-919 QGLEK
+919 NGL
-924 GVYVINGKKVMK
+924 GSGIYIINGKKVIK

>member
-1 MLFCLRRPSL
+1 MLFCLRKPSL

-36 AQQLPNASFDTP
+36 AQQLPNANFNGKWVDCIP
-48 WEECFP
+48 F
-54 YIGKDGKHAKSI
+54 IGSNETGKVQ
-66 GTQPKG
+66 GTQPEG
-72 WTIANV
+72 WVISNV
-78 YGMNTLGA
+78 NGYQGLGA
-86 TVVAKDTLGLGTDT
+86 TIVGSQLTENENLAVALK
-100 KAVKLANTPNSLLS
+100 NTPNPFMA
-114 SQIVPGYMGLGTTWN
+114 SQIVPAYMSLGTTWN
-129 TSVMGQQND
+129 TSKGMIAITNKD
-138 GGSFGGIEFTNR
+138 GGSFGGMKFTHR
-150 PDAVEFYYQR
+150 PDAIQFKYKRTAAEPSV
-160 ICPEASADIPATFVA
+160 PATVVA
-175 YLWKGQ
+175 YMWKGE
-181 WQQAEVPIDIAAFG
+181 WQQADVPVTIALSG
-195 SPKKETM
+195 EPKKETM
-202 IDRDRN
+202 INRDRS
-208 ILGMP
+208 ILGMESAE
-213 TDKGGAVTKSDDA
+213 GGAVTKSEDA
-226 LLIAS
+226 LCIAQIQEKLS
-231 SIHHIK
+231 EITEEWKEMTIPFNYADKNAVPTHINV
-237 DINKELTKL
+237 I
-246 VVPIEYHDS
+246 
-255 TAIPTKMNLVFAAN
+255 FAAN
-269 DYFDATT
+269 DYFDAST
-276 VKAGNSLVV
+276 VKKDNTLSIDDVAF
-285 DSVKL
+285 

-365 KTTYTLRFKAEAP
+365 KTIYTLRFKAEAP

-420 NEGYTVGE
+420 NEGYTVSE

-454 FSFTDAVEDAATGN
+454 FSFTDAVEDAAAGN
-468 YEGALSVVLTAQD
+468 YEGSLSVVLTAQD

-548 GNKLDYSMGWMMGAL
+548 GNKLDWSMGWMMGAL

-604 PFTVKGNLLDDS
+604 PFTVSGEMKENG
-616 FSGRQYYENLTVSGH
+616 FGGRQYYENLKVKGA
-631 VTKAAS
+631 VTKENC
-637 KFLQINNHFF
+637 KFLQINNHYV
-647 DPNNNNQECNLP
+647 DAASNNEEHNLP
-659 MSFLDLSKAIV
+659 MSFLDLSEATV
-670 DANVTMDD
+670 AADVTMSD

-693 PAGSTIQ
+693 PEGNTIE
-700 AANAIVDSKATN
+700 AANAIVGTN
-712 FVVNDQVAFHAPK
+712 AKELALNDTLTFVSPK
-725 AFTATQVS
+725 AFTAEAVNYSREFEADS
-733 YDRAFKFGNGYVSS
+733 YATLF
-747 FVLPFAMNT
+747 LPFGT
-756 TYVDGKVY
+756 EKFDGEAY
-764 KFNAVNG
+764 KFVKA
-771 DNVNFTEVTGQ
+771 DNEKLYFETAKQ
-782 LKANVPYLIVANSAK
+782 LEALTPYLVKPLSAK
-797 PFSTALAK
+797 PFANAAAEVAVAANDTVVKVTNNGMTFAGVLTAVDSLNAEGEK
-805 EVEIEATPETME
+805 VFALN
-817 VKADNAPSFAH
+817 ADNAFAPV
-828 IGSYNTTKVTSENG
+828 ND
-842 TTYYGYT
+842 
-849 GGKFVKANYGT
+849 KACAAFRAIMFGNSKAEVLT
-860 LNPFRTL
+860 LVIDN
-867 IKATG
+867 K
-872 TTATQFSLKLDGEVT
+872 VT
-887 GIIGVNTELG
+887 GIVDASLDFNKL
-897 KVDVYNLEGKLVR
+897 VDVYNIEGKLIR
-910 SQVEAATAL
+910 SRVAAASAL
-919 QGLEK
+919 NGL
-924 GVYVINGKKVMK
+924 GSGIYIINGKKVIK

>member
-1 MLFCLRRPSL
+1 
-11 YIYIYKNIMNKWT
+11 MNKWT

-36 AQQLPNASFDTP
+36 AQQLPNANFNGKWVDCIP
-48 WEECFP
+48 F
-54 YIGKDGKHAKSI
+54 IGSNETGKVQ
-66 GTQPKG
+66 GTQPEG
-72 WTIANV
+72 WIISNV
-78 YGMNTLGA
+78 NGYQGLGA
-86 TVVAKDTLGLGTDT
+86 TIVGSQLTENENLAVALK
-100 KAVKLANTPNSLLS
+100 NTPNPFMA
-114 SQIVPGYMGLGTTWN
+114 SQIVPAYMSLGTTWN
-129 TSVMGQQND
+129 TSKGMLSITNKD
-138 GGSFGGIEFTNR
+138 GGSFGGMKFTHR
-150 PDAVEFYYQR
+150 PDAIQFKYKRTAAEPSV
-160 ICPEASADIPATFVA
+160 PATVVA
-175 YLWKGQ
+175 YMWKGE
-181 WQQAEVPIDIAAFG
+181 WQQADVPVTIALSG
-195 SPKKETM
+195 EPKKETM
-202 IDRDRN
+202 INRDRS
-208 ILGMP
+208 ILGIESAE
-213 TDKGGAVTKSDDA
+213 GGAVTKSEDA
-226 LLIAS
+226 LCIAQIQEKLS
-231 SIHHIK
+231 EITEEWKEMTIPFNYADKNAVPTHINV
-237 DINKELTKL
+237 I
-246 VVPIEYHDS
+246 
-255 TAIPTKMNLVFAAN
+255 FAAN
-269 DYFDATT
+269 DYFDAST
-276 VKAGNSLVV
+276 VKKDNTLSIDDVAF
-285 DSVKL
+285 

-548 GNKLDYSMGWMMGAL
+548 GNKLEYSMGWMMGAL

-604 PFTVKGNLLDDS
+604 PFTVSGEMKENG
-616 FSGRQYYENLTVSGH
+616 FGGRQYYENLKVKGA
-631 VTKAAS
+631 VTKENC
-637 KFLQINNHFF
+637 KFLQINNHYV
-647 DPNNNNQECNLP
+647 DAASNNEEHNLP
-659 MSFLDLSKAIV
+659 MSYLDLSEATV
-670 DANVTMDD
+670 AADVTMSD

-693 PAGSTIQ
+693 PEGNTIE
-700 AANAIVDSKATN
+700 AANAIVGTN
-712 FVVNDQVAFHAPK
+712 AKELALNDTLTFVSPK
-725 AFTATQVS
+725 AFTAEAVNYSREFEADS
-733 YDRAFKFGNGYVSS
+733 YATLF
-747 FVLPFAMNT
+747 LPFGT
-756 TYVDGKVY
+756 EKFDGEAY
-764 KFNAVNG
+764 KFVKA
-771 DNVNFTEVTGQ
+771 DSEKLYFETAKQ
-782 LKANVPYLIVANSAK
+782 LEALTPYLVKPLSAK
-797 PFSTALAK
+797 PFANAAA
-805 EVEIEATPETME
+805 EVAVAANDT
-817 VKADNAPSFAH
+817 VV
-828 IGSYNTTKVTSENG
+828 KVTNNG
-842 TTYYGYT
+842 MTFAGVLTAADSLNAEGE
-849 GGKFVKANYGT
+849 KVFALNADHAFAPVNNKACAAFRAIMFGNSKAEVLT
-860 LNPFRTL
+860 LVIDN
-867 IKATG
+867 K
-872 TTATQFSLKLDGEVT
+872 VT
-887 GIIGVNTELG
+887 GIVDASLDFNKL
-897 KVDVYNLEGKLVR
+897 VDVYNIEGKLIR
-910 SQVEAATAL
+910 SRVAAASAL
-919 QGLEK
+919 NGL
-924 GVYVINGKKVMK
+924 GSGIYIINGKKVIK

>member
-1 MLFCLRRPSL
+1 MLFCLRKPSL

-36 AQQLPNASFDTP
+36 AQQLPNANFNGKWVDCIP
-48 WEECFP
+48 F
-54 YIGKDGKHAKSI
+54 IGSNETGKVQ
-66 GTQPKG
+66 GTQPEG
-72 WTIANV
+72 WVISNV
-78 YGMNTLGA
+78 NGYQGLGA
-86 TVVAKDTLGLGTDT
+86 TIVGSQLTENENLAVALK
-100 KAVKLANTPNSLLS
+100 NTPNPFMA
-114 SQIVPGYMGLGTTWN
+114 SQIVPAYMSLGTTWN
-129 TSVMGQQND
+129 TSKGMIAITNKD
-138 GGSFGGIEFTNR
+138 GGSFGGMKFTHR
-150 PDAVEFYYQR
+150 PDAIQFKYKRTAAEPSV
-160 ICPEASADIPATFVA
+160 PATVVA
-175 YLWKGQ
+175 YMWKGE
-181 WQQAEVPIDIAAFG
+181 WQQADVPVSIALNG
-195 SPKKETM
+195 EPKKETM
-202 IDRDRN
+202 INRDRS
-208 ILGMP
+208 ILGMESAES
-213 TDKGGAVTKSDDA
+213 GAVTNSEDA
-226 LLIAS
+226 LCIAQIQEKLS
-231 SIHHIK
+231 EITEEWKEMTIPFNYADKNAVPTHINV
-237 DINKELTKL
+237 I
-246 VVPIEYHDS
+246 
-255 TAIPTKMNLVFAAN
+255 FAAN
-269 DYFDATT
+269 DYFDAST
-276 VKAGNSLVV
+276 VKKDNTLSIDDVAF
-285 DSVKL
+285 

-454 FSFTDAVEDAATGN
+454 FSFTDAVEDAAAGN
-468 YEGALSVVLTAQD
+468 YEGSLSVVLTAQD

-604 PFTVKGNLLDDS
+604 PFTVSGEMKENG
-616 FSGRQYYENLTVSGH
+616 FGGRQYYENLKVKGA
-631 VTKAAS
+631 VTKENC
-637 KFLQINNHFF
+637 KFLQINNHYV
-647 DPNNNNQECNLP
+647 DAASNNEEHNLP
-659 MSFLDLSKAIV
+659 MSFLDLSEATV
-670 DANVTMDD
+670 AADVTMSD

-693 PAGSTIQ
+693 PEGNTIE
-700 AANAIVDSKATN
+700 AANAIVGTN
-712 FVVNDQVAFHAPK
+712 AKELALNDTLTFVSPK
-725 AFTATQVS
+725 AFTAEAVNYSREFEADS
-733 YDRAFKFGNGYVSS
+733 YTTLF
-747 FVLPFAMNT
+747 LPFGT
-756 TYVDGKVY
+756 EKFDGEAY
-764 KFNAVNG
+764 KFVKA
-771 DNVNFTEVTGQ
+771 DSEKLYFETAKQ
-782 LKANVPYLIVANSAK
+782 LEALTPYLVKPLSAK
-797 PFSTALAK
+797 PFANAAAEVAVAANDTVVKVTNNGMTFAGVLTAADSLNAEGEK
-805 EVEIEATPETME
+805 VFALN
-817 VKADNAPSFAH
+817 ADNAFAPV
-828 IGSYNTTKVTSENG
+828 ND
-842 TTYYGYT
+842 
-849 GGKFVKANYGT
+849 KACAAFRAIMFGNSKAEVLT
-860 LNPFRTL
+860 LVIDN
-867 IKATG
+867 K
-872 TTATQFSLKLDGEVT
+872 VT
-887 GIIGVNTELG
+887 GIVDASLDFNKL
-897 KVDVYNLEGKLVR
+897 VDVYNIEGKLIR
-910 SQVEAATAL
+910 SRVAAASAL
-919 QGLEK
+919 NGL
-924 GVYVINGKKVMK
+924 GSGIYIINGKKVIK

>member
-36 AQQLPNASFDTP
+36 AQQLPNANFNGKWVDCIP
-48 WEECFP
+48 F
-54 YIGKDGKHAKSI
+54 IGSNETGKVQ
-66 GTQPKG
+66 GTQPEG
-72 WTIANV
+72 WVISNV
-78 YGMNTLGA
+78 NGYQGLGA
-86 TVVAKDTLGLGTDT
+86 TIVGSQLTENENLAVALK
-100 KAVKLANTPNSLLS
+100 NTPNPFMA
-114 SQIVPGYMGLGTTWN
+114 SQIVPAYMSLGTTWN
-129 TSVMGQQND
+129 TSKGMIAITNKD
-138 GGSFGGIEFTNR
+138 GGSFGGMKFTHR
-150 PDAVEFYYQR
+150 PDAIQFKYKRTAAEPSV
-160 ICPEASADIPATFVA
+160 PATVVA
-175 YLWKGQ
+175 YMWKGE
-181 WQQAEVPIDIAAFG
+181 WQQADVPVTIALSG
-195 SPKKETM
+195 EPKKETM
-202 IDRDRN
+202 INRDRS
-208 ILGMP
+208 ILGMESAE
-213 TDKGGAVTKSDDA
+213 GGAVTKSEDA
-226 LLIAS
+226 LCIAQIQEKLS
-231 SIHHIK
+231 EITEEWKEMTIPFNYADKNAVPTHINV
-237 DINKELTKL
+237 I
-246 VVPIEYHDS
+246 
-255 TAIPTKMNLVFAAN
+255 FAAN
-269 DYFDATT
+269 DYFDAST
-276 VKAGNSLVV
+276 VKKDNTLSIDDVTF
-285 DSVKL
+285 

-351 LEVRGNDFAANPES
+351 LEVHGNDFAANPES

-420 NEGYTVGE
+420 NEGYTVSE

-454 FSFTDAVEDAATGN
+454 FSFTDAVEDAAAGN
-468 YEGALSVVLTAQD
+468 YEGSLSVVLTAQD

-548 GNKLDYSMGWMMGAL
+548 GNKLDWSMGWMMGAL

-604 PFTVKGNLLDDS
+604 PFTVSGDMKENG
-616 FSGRQYYENLTVSGH
+616 FGGRQYYENLKVKGA
-631 VTKAAS
+631 VTKENC
-637 KFLQINNHFF
+637 KFLQINNHYV
-647 DPNNNNQECNLP
+647 DAASNNEEHNLP
-659 MSFLDLSKAIV
+659 MSYLDLSEATV
-670 DANVTMDD
+670 AADVTMSD

-693 PAGSTIQ
+693 PEGNTIE
-700 AANAIVDSKATN
+700 AANAIVGTN
-712 FVVNDQVAFHAPK
+712 AKELALNDTLTFVSPK
-725 AFTATQVS
+725 AFTAEAVNYSREFEADS
-733 YDRAFKFGNGYVSS
+733 YATLF
-747 FVLPFAMNT
+747 LPFGT
-756 TYVDGKVY
+756 EKFDGEAY
-764 KFNAVNG
+764 KFVKA
-771 DNVNFTEVTGQ
+771 DNEKLYFETAKQ
-782 LKANVPYLIVANSAK
+782 LEALTPYLVKPLSAK
-797 PFSTALAK
+797 PFANAAAEVAVAANDTVVKVTNNGMTFAGVLTAADSLNAEGEK
-805 EVEIEATPETME
+805 VFALN
-817 VKADNAPSFAH
+817 ADNAFAPV
-828 IGSYNTTKVTSENG
+828 ND
-842 TTYYGYT
+842 
-849 GGKFVKANYGT
+849 KACAAFRAIMFGNSKAEVLT
-860 LNPFRTL
+860 LVIDN
-867 IKATG
+867 K
-872 TTATQFSLKLDGEVT
+872 VT
-887 GIIGVNTELG
+887 GIVDASLDFNKL
-897 KVDVYNLEGKLVR
+897 VDVYNIEGKLIR
-910 SQVEAATAL
+910 SRVAAASAL
-919 QGLEK
+919 NGL
-924 GVYVINGKKVMK
+924 GSGIYIINGKKVIK

>member
-36 AQQLPNASFDTP
+36 AQQLPNANFNGKWVDCIP
-48 WEECFP
+48 F
-54 YIGKDGKHAKSI
+54 IGSNETGKVQ
-66 GTQPKG
+66 GTQPEG
-72 WTIANV
+72 WVISNV
-78 YGMNTLGA
+78 NGYQGLGA
-86 TVVAKDTLGLGTDT
+86 TIVGSQLTENENLAVALK
-100 KAVKLANTPNSLLS
+100 NTPNPFMA
-114 SQIVPGYMGLGTTWN
+114 SQIVPAYMSLGTTWN
-129 TSVMGQQND
+129 TSKGMFSITNKD
-138 GGSFGGIEFTNR
+138 GGSFGGMKFTHR
-150 PDAVEFYYQR
+150 PDAIQFKYKRTAAEPSV
-160 ICPEASADIPATFVA
+160 PATVVA
-175 YLWKGQ
+175 YMWKGE
-181 WQQAEVPIDIAAFG
+181 WQQADVPVTIALSG
-195 SPKKETM
+195 EPKKETM
-202 IDRDRN
+202 INRDRS
-208 ILGMP
+208 ILGMESAE
-213 TDKGGAVTKSDDA
+213 GGAVTKSEDA
-226 LLIAS
+226 LCIAQIQEKLS
-231 SIHHIK
+231 EITEEWKEMTIPFNYADKNAVPTHINV
-237 DINKELTKL
+237 I
-246 VVPIEYHDS
+246 
-255 TAIPTKMNLVFAAN
+255 FAAN
-269 DYFDATT
+269 DYFDAST
-276 VKAGNSLVV
+276 VKKDNTLSIDDVTF
-285 DSVKL
+285 

-420 NEGYTVGE
+420 NEGYTVSE

-454 FSFTDAVEDAATGN
+454 FSFTDAVEDAAAGN
-468 YEGALSVVLTAQD
+468 YEGSLSVVLTAQD

-548 GNKLDYSMGWMMGAL
+548 GNKLDWSMGWMMGAL

-604 PFTVKGNLLDDS
+604 PFTVSGEMKENG
-616 FSGRQYYENLTVSGH
+616 FGGRQYYENLKVKGA
-631 VTKAAS
+631 VTKENC
-637 KFLQINNHFF
+637 KFLQINNHYV
-647 DPNNNNQECNLP
+647 DAASNNEEHNLP
-659 MSFLDLSKAIV
+659 MSYLDLSEATV
-670 DANVTMDD
+670 AADVTMSD

-693 PAGSTIQ
+693 PEGNTIE
-700 AANAIVDSKATN
+700 ATN
-712 FVVNDQVAFHAPK
+712 AVVGTNAKELALNDTLTFVSPK
-725 AFTATQVS
+725 AFTAEAVNYSREFEADS
-733 YDRAFKFGNGYVSS
+733 YATLF
-747 FVLPFAMNT
+747 LPFGT
-756 TYVDGKVY
+756 EKFDGEAY
-764 KFNAVNG
+764 KFVKA
-771 DNVNFTEVTGQ
+771 DSEKLYFETAKQ
-782 LKANVPYLIVANSAK
+782 LEALTPYLVKPLSAK
-797 PFSTALAK
+797 PFANAAAEVAVAANDTVVKVTNNGMTFAGVLTAADSLNAEGEK
-805 EVEIEATPETME
+805 VFALN
-817 VKADNAPSFAH
+817 ADNAFAPV
-828 IGSYNTTKVTSENG
+828 ND
-842 TTYYGYT
+842 
-849 GGKFVKANYGT
+849 KACAAFRAIMFGNSKAEVLT
-860 LNPFRTL
+860 LVIDN
-867 IKATG
+867 K
-872 TTATQFSLKLDGEVT
+872 VT
-887 GIIGVNTELG
+887 GIVDASLDFNKL
-897 KVDVYNLEGKLVR
+897 VDVYNIEGKLIR
-910 SQVEAATAL
+910 SRVAAASAL
-919 QGLEK
+919 NGL
-924 GVYVINGKKVMK
+924 GSGIYIINGKKVIK

>member
-36 AQQLPNASFDTP
+36 AQQLPNANFNGKWVDCIP
-48 WEECFP
+48 F
-54 YIGKDGKHAKSI
+54 IGSNETGKVQ
-66 GTQPKG
+66 GTQPEG
-72 WTIANV
+72 WVISNV
-78 YGMNTLGA
+78 NGYNGLGA
-86 TVVAKDTLGLGTDT
+86 TIVGSQLTENENLAVALK
-100 KAVKLANTPNSLLS
+100 NTPNPFMA
-114 SQIVPGYMGLGTTWN
+114 SQIVPAYMSLGTTWN
-129 TSVMGQQND
+129 TSKGMLSITNKD
-138 GGSFGGIEFTNR
+138 GGSFGGMKFTHR
-150 PDAVEFYYQR
+150 PDAIQFKYKRTAAEPSV
-160 ICPEASADIPATFVA
+160 PATVVA
-175 YLWKGQ
+175 YMWKGE
-181 WQQAEVPIDIAAFG
+181 WQQADVPVTIALSG
-195 SPKKETM
+195 EPTKETM
-202 IDRDRN
+202 INRDRS
-208 ILGMP
+208 ILGMESAE
-213 TDKGGAVTKSDDA
+213 GGAVTKSEDA
-226 LLIAS
+226 LCIAQIQEKLS
-231 SIHHIK
+231 EITEEWKEMTIPFNYADKNAVPTHINV
-237 DINKELTKL
+237 I
-246 VVPIEYHDS
+246 
-255 TAIPTKMNLVFAAN
+255 FAAN
-269 DYFDATT
+269 DYFDAST
-276 VKAGNSLVV
+276 VKKDNTLSIDDVAF
-285 DSVKL
+285 

-365 KTTYTLRFKAEAP
+365 KTIYTLRFKAEAP

-420 NEGYTVGE
+420 NEGYTVSE

-454 FSFTDAVEDAATGN
+454 FSFTDAVEDAAAGN
-468 YEGALSVVLTAQD
+468 YEGSLSVVLTAQD
-481 NNSVPTALSNA
+481 DNSVPTALSNA

-527 MKDGK
+527 MKNGK

-548 GNKLDYSMGWMMGAL
+548 GNKLDWSMGWMMGAL

-604 PFTVKGNLLDDS
+604 PFTVSGEMKENG
-616 FSGRQYYENLTVSGH
+616 FGGRQYYENLKVKGA
-631 VTKAAS
+631 VTKENC
-637 KFLQINNHFF
+637 KFLQINNHYV
-647 DPNNNNQECNLP
+647 DAASNNEEHNLP
-659 MSFLDLSKAIV
+659 MSFLDLSEASV
-670 DANVTMDD
+670 AADVTMSD

-693 PAGSTIQ
+693 PEGNTIE
-700 AANAIVDSKATN
+700 AANAIVGTN
-712 FVVNDQVAFHAPK
+712 AKELALNDTLTFVSPK
-725 AFTATQVS
+725 AFTAEAVNYSREFEADS
-733 YDRAFKFGNGYVSS
+733 YATLF
-747 FVLPFAMNT
+747 LPFGT
-756 TYVDGKVY
+756 EKFDGEAY
-764 KFNAVNG
+764 KFVKA
-771 DNVNFTEVTGQ
+771 DSEKLYFETAKQ
-782 LKANVPYLIVANSAK
+782 LEALTPYLVKPLSAK
-797 PFSTALAK
+797 PFANAAAEVAVAANDTVVKVTNNGMTFAGVLTAADSLNAEGEK
-805 EVEIEATPETME
+805 VFALN
-817 VKADNAPSFAH
+817 ADNAFAPV
-828 IGSYNTTKVTSENG
+828 ND
-842 TTYYGYT
+842 
-849 GGKFVKANYGT
+849 KACAAFRAIMFGNSKAEVLT
-860 LNPFRTL
+860 LVIDN
-867 IKATG
+867 K
-872 TTATQFSLKLDGEVT
+872 VT
-887 GIIGVNTELG
+887 GIVDASLDFNKL
-897 KVDVYNLEGKLVR
+897 VDVYNIEGKLIR
-910 SQVEAATAL
+910 SRVAAASAL
-919 QGLEK
+919 NGL
-924 GVYVINGKKVMK
+924 GSGIYIINGKKVIK

>member
-36 AQQLPNASFDTP
+36 AQQLPNANFNGKWVDCIP
-48 WEECFP
+48 F
-54 YIGKDGKHAKSI
+54 IGSNETGKVQ
-66 GTQPKG
+66 GTQPEG
-72 WTIANV
+72 WVISNV
-78 YGMNTLGA
+78 NGYQGLGA
-86 TVVAKDTLGLGTDT
+86 TIVGSQLTENENLAVALK
-100 KAVKLANTPNSLLS
+100 NTPNPFMA
-114 SQIVPGYMGLGTTWN
+114 SQIVPAYMSLGTTWN
-129 TSVMGQQND
+129 TSKGMIAITNKD
-138 GGSFGGIEFTNR
+138 GGSFGGMKFTHR
-150 PDAVEFYYQR
+150 PDAIQFKYKRTAAEPSV
-160 ICPEASADIPATFVA
+160 PATVVA
-175 YLWKGQ
+175 YMWKGE
-181 WQQAEVPIDIAAFG
+181 WQQADVPVTIALSG
-195 SPKKETM
+195 EPKKETM
-202 IDRDRN
+202 INRDRS
-208 ILGMP
+208 ILGMESAE
-213 TDKGGAVTKSDDA
+213 GGAVTKSEDA
-226 LLIAS
+226 LCIAQIQEKLS
-231 SIHHIK
+231 EITEEWKEMTIPFNYADKNAVPTHINV
-237 DINKELTKL
+237 I
-246 VVPIEYHDS
+246 
-255 TAIPTKMNLVFAAN
+255 FAAN
-269 DYFDATT
+269 DYFDAST
-276 VKAGNSLVV
+276 VKKDNTLSIDDVTF
-285 DSVKL
+285 

-323 NTPMQFH
+323 NTPMQFD

-420 NEGYTVGE
+420 NEGYTVSE

-454 FSFTDAVEDAATGN
+454 FSFTDAVEDAAAGN
-468 YEGALSVVLTAQD
+468 YEGSLSVVLTAQD

-548 GNKLDYSMGWMMGAL
+548 GNKLDWSMGWMMGAL

-604 PFTVKGNLLDDS
+604 PFTVSGEMKENG
-616 FSGRQYYENLTVSGH
+616 FGGRQYYENLKVKGA
-631 VTKAAS
+631 VTKENC
-637 KFLQINNHFF
+637 KFLQINNHYV
-647 DPNNNNQECNLP
+647 DAASNNEEHNLP
-659 MSFLDLSKAIV
+659 MSFLDLSEATV
-670 DANVTMDD
+670 AADVTMSD

-693 PAGSTIQ
+693 PEGNTIE
-700 AANAIVDSKATN
+700 ATNAIVGTN
-712 FVVNDQVAFHAPK
+712 AKELALNDTLTFVSPK
-725 AFTATQVS
+725 AFTTEAVNYSREFEADSYATL
-733 YDRAFKFGNGYVSS
+733 F
-747 FVLPFAMNT
+747 LPFGT
-756 TYVDGKVY
+756 EKFDGEAY
-764 KFNAVNG
+764 KFVKA
-771 DNVNFTEVTGQ
+771 DSEKLYFETAKQ
-782 LKANVPYLIVANSAK
+782 LEALTPYLVKPLSAK
-797 PFSTALAK
+797 PFANAAAEVAVAANDTVVKVTNNGMTFAGVLTAADSLNAEGEK
-805 EVEIEATPETME
+805 VFALN
-817 VKADNAPSFAH
+817 ADNAFAPV
-828 IGSYNTTKVTSENG
+828 ND
-842 TTYYGYT
+842 
-849 GGKFVKANYGT
+849 KACAAFRAIMFGNSKAEVLT
-860 LNPFRTL
+860 LVIDN
-867 IKATG
+867 K
-872 TTATQFSLKLDGEVT
+872 VT
-887 GIIGVNTELG
+887 GIVDASLDFNKL
-897 KVDVYNLEGKLVR
+897 VDVYNIEGKLIR
-910 SQVEAATAL
+910 SRVAAASAL
-919 QGLEK
+919 NGL
-924 GVYVINGKKVMK
+924 GSGIYIINGKKVIK

>member
-36 AQQLPNASFDTP
+36 AQQLPNANFNGKWVDCIP
-48 WEECFP
+48 F
-54 YIGKDGKHAKSI
+54 IGSNETGKVQ
-66 GTQPKG
+66 GTQPEG
-72 WTIANV
+72 WVISNV
-78 YGMNTLGA
+78 NGYQGLGA
-86 TVVAKDTLGLGTDT
+86 TIVGSQLTENENLAVALK
-100 KAVKLANTPNSLLS
+100 NTPNPFMA
-114 SQIVPGYMGLGTTWN
+114 SQIVPAYMSLGTTWN
-129 TSVMGQQND
+129 TSKGMIAITNKD
-138 GGSFGGIEFTNR
+138 GGSFGGMKFTHR
-150 PDAVEFYYQR
+150 PDAIQFKYKRTAAEPSV
-160 ICPEASADIPATFVA
+160 PATVVA
-175 YLWKGQ
+175 YMWKGE
-181 WQQAEVPIDIAAFG
+181 WQQADVPVTIALSG
-195 SPKKETM
+195 EPKKETM
-202 IDRDRN
+202 INRDRS
-208 ILGMP
+208 ILGIESAE
-213 TDKGGAVTKSDDA
+213 GGAVTKSEDA
-226 LLIAS
+226 LCIAQIQEKLS
-231 SIHHIK
+231 EITEEWKEMTIPFNYADKNAVPTHINV
-237 DINKELTKL
+237 I
-246 VVPIEYHDS
+246 
-255 TAIPTKMNLVFAAN
+255 FAAN
-269 DYFDATT
+269 DYFDAST
-276 VKAGNSLVV
+276 VKKDNTLSIDDVTF
-285 DSVKL
+285 

-323 NTPMQFH
+323 NTPMQFD

-420 NEGYTVGE
+420 NEGYTVSE

-548 GNKLDYSMGWMMGAL
+548 GNKLDWSMGWMMGAL

-604 PFTVKGNLLDDS
+604 PFTVSGEMKENG
-616 FSGRQYYENLTVSGH
+616 FGGRQYYENLKVKGA
-631 VTKAAS
+631 VTKENC
-637 KFLQINNHFF
+637 KFLQINNHYV
-647 DPNNNNQECNLP
+647 DAASNNEEHNLP
-659 MSFLDLSKAIV
+659 MSFLDLSEATV
-670 DANVTMDD
+670 AADVTMSD

-693 PAGSTIQ
+693 PEGNTIE
-700 AANAIVDSKATN
+700 ATNAIVGTN
-712 FVVNDQVAFHAPK
+712 AKELALNDTLTFVSPK
-725 AFTATQVS
+725 AFTAEAVNYSREFEADS
-733 YDRAFKFGNGYVSS
+733 YATLF
-747 FVLPFAMNT
+747 LPFGT
-756 TYVDGKVY
+756 EKFDGEAY
-764 KFNAVNG
+764 KFVKA
-771 DNVNFTEVTGQ
+771 DSEKLYFETAKQ
-782 LKANVPYLIVANSAK
+782 LEALTPYLVKPLSAK
-797 PFSTALAK
+797 PFANAAAEVAVAANDTVVKVTNNGMTFAGVLTAADSLNAEGEK
-805 EVEIEATPETME
+805 VFALN
-817 VKADNAPSFAH
+817 ADNAFAPV
-828 IGSYNTTKVTSENG
+828 ND
-842 TTYYGYT
+842 
-849 GGKFVKANYGT
+849 KACAAFRAIMFGNSKAEVLT
-860 LNPFRTL
+860 LVIDN
-867 IKATG
+867 K
-872 TTATQFSLKLDGEVT
+872 VT
-887 GIIGVNTELG
+887 GIVDASLDFNKL
-897 KVDVYNLEGKLVR
+897 VDVYNIEGKLIR
-910 SQVEAATAL
+910 SRVAAASAL
-919 QGLEK
+919 NGL
-924 GVYVINGKKVMK
+924 GSGIYIINGKKVIK

>member
-1 MLFCLRRPSL
+1 MLFCLRRSSL

-36 AQQLPNASFDTP
+36 AQQLPNANFNGKWVDCIP
-48 WEECFP
+48 F
-54 YIGKDGKHAKSI
+54 IGSNETGKVQ
-66 GTQPKG
+66 GTQPEG
-72 WTIANV
+72 WVISNV
-78 YGMNTLGA
+78 NGYQGLGA
-86 TVVAKDTLGLGTDT
+86 TIVGSQLTENENLAVALK
-100 KAVKLANTPNSLLS
+100 NTPNPFMA
-114 SQIVPGYMGLGTTWN
+114 SQIVPAYMSLGTTWN
-129 TSVMGQQND
+129 TSKGMIAITNKD
-138 GGSFGGIEFTNR
+138 GGSFGGMKFTHR
-150 PDAVEFYYQR
+150 PDAIQFKYKRTAAEPSV
-160 ICPEASADIPATFVA
+160 PATVVA
-175 YLWKGQ
+175 YMWKGE
-181 WQQAEVPIDIAAFG
+181 WQQADVPVTIALSG
-195 SPKKETM
+195 EPKKETM
-202 IDRDRN
+202 INRDRS
-208 ILGMP
+208 ILGMESAE
-213 TDKGGAVTKSDDA
+213 GGAVTKSEDA
-226 LLIAS
+226 LCIAQIQEKLS
-231 SIHHIK
+231 EITEEWKEMTIPFNYADKNAVPTHINV
-237 DINKELTKL
+237 I
-246 VVPIEYHDS
+246 
-255 TAIPTKMNLVFAAN
+255 FAAN
-269 DYFDATT
+269 DYFDAST
-276 VKAGNSLVV
+276 VKKDNTLSIDDVTF
-285 DSVKL
+285 

-323 NTPMQFH
+323 NTPMQFD

-420 NEGYTVGE
+420 NEGYTVSE

-454 FSFTDAVEDAATGN
+454 FSFTDAVEDAAAGN
-468 YEGALSVVLTAQD
+468 YEGSLSVVLTAQD

-548 GNKLDYSMGWMMGAL
+548 GNKLDWSMGWMMGAL

-604 PFTVKGNLLDDS
+604 PFTVSGEMKENG
-616 FSGRQYYENLTVSGH
+616 FGGRQYYENLKVKGA
-631 VTKAAS
+631 VTKENC
-637 KFLQINNHFF
+637 KFLQINNHYV
-647 DPNNNNQECNLP
+647 DAASNNEEHNLP
-659 MSFLDLSKAIV
+659 MSYLDLSEATV
-670 DANVTMDD
+670 AADVTMSD

-693 PAGSTIQ
+693 PEGNTIE
-700 AANAIVDSKATN
+700 AANAIVGTN
-712 FVVNDQVAFHAPK
+712 AKELALNDTLTFVSPK
-725 AFTATQVS
+725 AFTAEAVNYSREFEADS
-733 YDRAFKFGNGYVSS
+733 YATLF
-747 FVLPFAMNT
+747 LPFGT
-756 TYVDGKVY
+756 EKFDGEAY
-764 KFNAVNG
+764 KFVKA
-771 DNVNFTEVTGQ
+771 DSEKLYFETAKQ
-782 LKANVPYLIVANSAK
+782 LEALTPYLVKPLSAK
-797 PFSTALAK
+797 PFANAAAEVAVAANDTVVKVTNNGMTFAGVLTAADSLNAEGEK
-805 EVEIEATPETME
+805 VFALN
-817 VKADNAPSFAH
+817 ADNAFAPV
-828 IGSYNTTKVTSENG
+828 ND
-842 TTYYGYT
+842 
-849 GGKFVKANYGT
+849 KACAAFRAIMFGNSKAEVLT
-860 LNPFRTL
+860 LVIDN
-867 IKATG
+867 K
-872 TTATQFSLKLDGEVT
+872 VT
-887 GIIGVNTELG
+887 GIVDASLDFNKL
-897 KVDVYNLEGKLVR
+897 VDVYNIEGKLIR
-910 SQVEAATAL
+910 SRVAAASAL
-919 QGLEK
+919 NGL
-924 GVYVINGKKVMK
+924 GSGIYIINGKKVIK

>member
-36 AQQLPNASFDTP
+36 AQQLPNANFNGKWVDCIP
-48 WEECFP
+48 F
-54 YIGKDGKHAKSI
+54 IGSNETGKVQ
-66 GTQPKG
+66 GTQPEG
-72 WTIANV
+72 WVISNV
-78 YGMNTLGA
+78 NGYQGLGA
-86 TVVAKDTLGLGTDT
+86 TIVGSQLTENENLAVALK
-100 KAVKLANTPNSLLS
+100 NTPNPFMA
-114 SQIVPGYMGLGTTWN
+114 SQIVPAYMSLGTTWN
-129 TSVMGQQND
+129 TSKGMIAITNKD
-138 GGSFGGIEFTNR
+138 GGSFGGMKFTHR
-150 PDAVEFYYQR
+150 PDAIQFKYKRTAAEPSV
-160 ICPEASADIPATFVA
+160 PATVVA
-175 YLWKGQ
+175 YMWKGE
-181 WQQAEVPIDIAAFG
+181 WQQADVPVTIALSG
-195 SPKKETM
+195 EPKKETM
-202 IDRDRN
+202 INRDRS
-208 ILGMP
+208 ILGMESAE
-213 TDKGGAVTKSDDA
+213 GGAVTKSEDA
-226 LLIAS
+226 LCIAQIQEKLS
-231 SIHHIK
+231 EITEEWKEMTIPFNYADKNAVPTHINV
-237 DINKELTKL
+237 I
-246 VVPIEYHDS
+246 
-255 TAIPTKMNLVFAAN
+255 FAAN
-269 DYFDATT
+269 DYFDAST
-276 VKAGNSLVV
+276 VKKDNTLSIDDVAF
-285 DSVKL
+285 

-548 GNKLDYSMGWMMGAL
+548 GNKLDWSMGWMMGAL

-604 PFTVKGNLLDDS
+604 PFTVSGEMKENG
-616 FSGRQYYENLTVSGH
+616 FGGRQYYENLKVKGA
-631 VTKAAS
+631 VTKENC
-637 KFLQINNHFF
+637 KFLQINNHYV
-647 DPNNNNQECNLP
+647 DAASNNEEHNLP
-659 MSFLDLSKAIV
+659 MSYLDLSEATV
-670 DANVTMDD
+670 AADVTMSD

-693 PAGSTIQ
+693 PEGNTIE
-700 AANAIVDSKATN
+700 AANAIVGTN
-712 FVVNDQVAFHAPK
+712 AKELALNDTLTFVSPK
-725 AFTATQVS
+725 AFTAEAVNYSREFEADS
-733 YDRAFKFGNGYVSS
+733 YATLF
-747 FVLPFAMNT
+747 LPFGT
-756 TYVDGKVY
+756 EKFDGEAY
-764 KFNAVNG
+764 KFVKA
-771 DNVNFTEVTGQ
+771 DSEKLYFETAKQ
-782 LKANVPYLIVANSAK
+782 LEALTPYLVKPLSAK
-797 PFSTALAK
+797 PFANAAAEVAVAANDTVVKVTNNGMTFAGVLTAADSLNAEGEK
-805 EVEIEATPETME
+805 VFALN
-817 VKADNAPSFAH
+817 ADNAFAPV
-828 IGSYNTTKVTSENG
+828 ND
-842 TTYYGYT
+842 
-849 GGKFVKANYGT
+849 KACAAFRAIMFGNSKAEVLT
-860 LNPFRTL
+860 LVIDN
-867 IKATG
+867 K
-872 TTATQFSLKLDGEVT
+872 VT
-887 GIIGVNTELG
+887 GIVDASLDFNKL
-897 KVDVYNLEGKLVR
+897 VDVYNIEGKLIR
-910 SQVEAATAL
+910 SRVAAASAL
-919 QGLEK
+919 NGL
-924 GVYVINGKKVMK
+924 GSGIYIINGKKVIK

>member
-1 MLFCLRRPSL
+1 MLFCLRKPSL

-36 AQQLPNASFDTP
+36 AQQLPNANFNGKWVDCIP
-48 WEECFP
+48 F
-54 YIGKDGKHAKSI
+54 IGSNETGKVQ
-66 GTQPKG
+66 GTQPEG
-72 WTIANV
+72 WVISNV
-78 YGMNTLGA
+78 NGYQGLGA
-86 TVVAKDTLGLGTDT
+86 TIVGSQLTENENLAVALK
-100 KAVKLANTPNSLLS
+100 NTPNPFMA
-114 SQIVPGYMGLGTTWN
+114 SQIVPAYMSLGTTWN
-129 TSVMGQQND
+129 TSKGMIAITNKD
-138 GGSFGGIEFTNR
+138 GGSFGGMKFTHR
-150 PDAVEFYYQR
+150 PDAIQFKYKRTAAEPSV
-160 ICPEASADIPATFVA
+160 PATVVA
-175 YLWKGQ
+175 YMWKGE
-181 WQQAEVPIDIAAFG
+181 WQQADVPVSIALSG
-195 SPKKETM
+195 EPKKETM
-202 IDRDRN
+202 INRDRS
-208 ILGMP
+208 ILGIESAE
-213 TDKGGAVTKSDDA
+213 GGAVTKSEDA
-226 LLIAS
+226 LCIAQIQEKLS
-231 SIHHIK
+231 EITEEWKEMTIPFNYADKNAVPTHINV
-237 DINKELTKL
+237 I
-246 VVPIEYHDS
+246 
-255 TAIPTKMNLVFAAN
+255 FAAN
-269 DYFDATT
+269 DYFDAST
-276 VKAGNSLVV
+276 VKKDNTLSIDDVAF
-285 DSVKL
+285 

-365 KTTYTLRFKAEAP
+365 KTIYTLRFKAEAP

-420 NEGYTVGE
+420 NEGYTVSE

-548 GNKLDYSMGWMMGAL
+548 GNKLDWSMGWMMGAL

-604 PFTVKGNLLDDS
+604 PFTVSGEMKENG
-616 FSGRQYYENLTVSGH
+616 FGGRQYYENLKVKGA
-631 VTKAAS
+631 VTKENC
-637 KFLQINNHFF
+637 KFLQINNHYV
-647 DPNNNNQECNLP
+647 DAASNNEEHNLP
-659 MSFLDLSKAIV
+659 MSFLDLSEATV
-670 DANVTMDD
+670 AADVTMSD

-693 PAGSTIQ
+693 PEGNTIE
-700 AANAIVDSKATN
+700 AANAIVGTN
-712 FVVNDQVAFHAPK
+712 AKELALNDTLTFVSPK
-725 AFTATQVS
+725 AFTAEAVNYSREFEADS
-733 YDRAFKFGNGYVSS
+733 YATLF
-747 FVLPFAMNT
+747 LPFGT
-756 TYVDGKVY
+756 EKFDGEAY
-764 KFNAVNG
+764 KFVKA
-771 DNVNFTEVTGQ
+771 DSEKLYFETAKQ
-782 LKANVPYLIVANSAK
+782 LEALTPYLVKPLSAK
-797 PFSTALAK
+797 PFANAAAEVAVAANDTVVKVTNNGMTFAGVLTAADSLNAEGEK
-805 EVEIEATPETME
+805 VFALN
-817 VKADNAPSFAH
+817 ADNAFAPV
-828 IGSYNTTKVTSENG
+828 ND
-842 TTYYGYT
+842 
-849 GGKFVKANYGT
+849 KACAAFRAIMFGNSKAEVLT
-860 LNPFRTL
+860 LVIDN
-867 IKATG
+867 K
-872 TTATQFSLKLDGEVT
+872 VT
-887 GIIGVNTELG
+887 GIVDASLDFNKL
-897 KVDVYNLEGKLVR
+897 VDVYNIEGKLIR
-910 SQVEAATAL
+910 SRVAAASAL
-919 QGLEK
+919 NGL
-924 GVYVINGKKVMK
+924 GSGIYIINGKKVIK

>member
-36 AQQLPNASFDTP
+36 AQQLPNANFNGKWVDCIP
-48 WEECFP
+48 F
-54 YIGKDGKHAKSI
+54 IGSNETGKVQ
-66 GTQPKG
+66 GTQPEG
-72 WTIANV
+72 WVISNV
-78 YGMNTLGA
+78 NGYQGLGA
-86 TVVAKDTLGLGTDT
+86 TIVGSQLTENENLAVALK
-100 KAVKLANTPNSLLS
+100 NTPNPFMA
-114 SQIVPGYMGLGTTWN
+114 SQIVPAYMSLGTTWN
-129 TSVMGQQND
+129 TSKGMFSITNKD
-138 GGSFGGIEFTNR
+138 GGSFGGMKFTHR
-150 PDAVEFYYQR
+150 PDAIQFKYKRTAAEPSV
-160 ICPEASADIPATFVA
+160 PATVVA
-175 YLWKGQ
+175 YMWKGE
-181 WQQAEVPIDIAAFG
+181 WQQADVPVTIALSG
-195 SPKKETM
+195 EPKKETM
-202 IDRDRN
+202 INRDRS
-208 ILGMP
+208 ILGMESAE
-213 TDKGGAVTKSDDA
+213 GGAVTKSEDA
-226 LLIAS
+226 LCIAQIQEKLS
-231 SIHHIK
+231 EITEEWKEMTIPFNYADKNAVPTHINV
-237 DINKELTKL
+237 I
-246 VVPIEYHDS
+246 
-255 TAIPTKMNLVFAAN
+255 FAAN
-269 DYFDATT
+269 DYFDAST
-276 VKAGNSLVV
+276 VKKDNTLSIDDVTF
-285 DSVKL
+285 

-420 NEGYTVGE
+420 NEGYTVSE

-454 FSFTDAVEDAATGN
+454 FSFTDAVEDAAAGN
-468 YEGALSVVLTAQD
+468 YEGSLSVVLTAQD

-548 GNKLDYSMGWMMGAL
+548 GNKLDWSMGWMMGAL

-604 PFTVKGNLLDDS
+604 PFTVSGEMKENG
-616 FSGRQYYENLTVSGH
+616 FGGRQYYENLKVKGA
-631 VTKAAS
+631 VTKENC
-637 KFLQINNHFF
+637 KFLQINNHYV
-647 DPNNNNQECNLP
+647 DAASNNEEHNLP
-659 MSFLDLSKAIV
+659 MSFLDLSEATV
-670 DANVTMDD
+670 AADVTMSD

-693 PAGSTIQ
+693 PEGNTIE
-700 AANAIVDSKATN
+700 ATNAIVGTN
-712 FVVNDQVAFHAPK
+712 AKELALNDTLTFVSPK
-725 AFTATQVS
+725 AFTAEAVNYSREFEADS
-733 YDRAFKFGNGYVSS
+733 YATLF
-747 FVLPFAMNT
+747 LPFGT
-756 TYVDGKVY
+756 EKFDGEAY
-764 KFNAVNG
+764 KFVKA
-771 DNVNFTEVTGQ
+771 DSEKLYFETAKQ
-782 LKANVPYLIVANSAK
+782 LEALTPYLVKPLSAK
-797 PFSTALAK
+797 PFANAAAEVAVAANDTVVKVTNNGMTFAGVLTAADSLNAEGEK
-805 EVEIEATPETME
+805 VFALN
-817 VKADNAPSFAH
+817 ADNAFAPV
-828 IGSYNTTKVTSENG
+828 ND
-842 TTYYGYT
+842 
-849 GGKFVKANYGT
+849 KACAAFRAIMFGNSKAEVLT
-860 LNPFRTL
+860 LVIDN
-867 IKATG
+867 K
-872 TTATQFSLKLDGEVT
+872 VT
-887 GIIGVNTELG
+887 GIVDASLDFNKL
-897 KVDVYNLEGKLVR
+897 VDVYNIEGKLIR
-910 SQVEAATAL
+910 SRVAAASAL
-919 QGLEK
+919 NGL
-924 GVYVINGKKVMK
+924 GSGIYIINGKKVIK

>member
-36 AQQLPNASFDTP
+36 AQQLPNANFNGKWVDCIP
-48 WEECFP
+48 F
-54 YIGKDGKHAKSI
+54 IGSNETGKVQ
-66 GTQPKG
+66 GTQPEG
-72 WTIANV
+72 WVISNV
-78 YGMNTLGA
+78 NGYQGLGA
-86 TVVAKDTLGLGTDT
+86 TIVGSQLTENENLAVALK
-100 KAVKLANTPNSLLS
+100 NTPNPFMA
-114 SQIVPGYMGLGTTWN
+114 SQIVPAYMSLGTTWN
-129 TSVMGQQND
+129 TSKGMIAITNKD
-138 GGSFGGIEFTNR
+138 GGSFGGMKFTHR
-150 PDAVEFYYQR
+150 PDAIQFKYKRTAAEPSV
-160 ICPEASADIPATFVA
+160 PATVVA
-175 YLWKGQ
+175 YMWKGE
-181 WQQAEVPIDIAAFG
+181 WQQADVPVTIALSG
-195 SPKKETM
+195 EPKKETM
-202 IDRDRN
+202 INRDRS
-208 ILGMP
+208 ILGMESAE
-213 TDKGGAVTKSDDA
+213 GGAVTKSEDA
-226 LLIAS
+226 LCIAQIQEKLS
-231 SIHHIK
+231 EITEEWKEMTIPFNYADKNAVPTHINV
-237 DINKELTKL
+237 I
-246 VVPIEYHDS
+246 
-255 TAIPTKMNLVFAAN
+255 FAAN
-269 DYFDATT
+269 DYFNAST
-276 VKAGNSLVV
+276 VKKDNTLSIDDVTF
-285 DSVKL
+285 

-420 NEGYTVGE
+420 NEGYTVSE

-481 NNSVPTALSNA
+481 DNSVPTALSNA

-511 AFGGMVVGD
+511 AFGGMIVGD

-604 PFTVKGNLLDDS
+604 PFTVSGEMKENG
-616 FSGRQYYENLTVSGH
+616 FGGRQYYENLKVKGA
-631 VTKAAS
+631 VTKENC
-637 KFLQINNHFF
+637 KFLQINNHYV
-647 DPNNNNQECNLP
+647 DAASNNEEHNLP
-659 MSFLDLSKAIV
+659 MSYLDLSEATV
-670 DANVTMDD
+670 AADVTMSD

-693 PAGSTIQ
+693 PEGNTIE
-700 AANAIVDSKATN
+700 AANAIVGTN
-712 FVVNDQVAFHAPK
+712 AKELALNDTLTFVSPK
-725 AFTATQVS
+725 AFTAEAVNYSREFEADS
-733 YDRAFKFGNGYVSS
+733 YTTLF
-747 FVLPFAMNT
+747 LPFGT
-756 TYVDGKVY
+756 EKFDGEAY
-764 KFNAVNG
+764 KFVKA
-771 DNVNFTEVTGQ
+771 DSEKLYFETAKQ
-782 LKANVPYLIVANSAK
+782 LEALTPYLVKPLSAK
-797 PFSTALAK
+797 PFANAAAEVAVAANDTVVKVTNNGMTFAGVLTAADSLNAEGEK
-805 EVEIEATPETME
+805 VFALN
-817 VKADNAPSFAH
+817 ADNAFAPV
-828 IGSYNTTKVTSENG
+828 ND
-842 TTYYGYT
+842 
-849 GGKFVKANYGT
+849 KACAAFRAIMFGNSKAEVLT
-860 LNPFRTL
+860 LVIDN
-867 IKATG
+867 K
-872 TTATQFSLKLDGEVT
+872 VT
-887 GIIGVNTELG
+887 GIVDASLDFNKL
-897 KVDVYNLEGKLVR
+897 VDVYNIEGKLIR
-910 SQVEAATAL
+910 SRVAAASAL
-919 QGLEK
+919 NGL
-924 GVYVINGKKVMK
+924 GSGIYIINGKKVIK